1 MAQIERE
8 PCYIYSMREY
18 QEHSLILEAISL
30 NLGAIAILA
39 RGAKRPDSP
48 LQGLFQPFTPLL
60 LSLQLGQKGDLY
72 YLKDYEYCPGGYHFV
87 IPESFCAFYLNELL
101 HLLYHGKE
109 SDKLLF
115 GHYIATLEAI
125 EHKDNIEH
133 HLRSFELHLLK
144 SLGYAISPLDE
155 QGEPVKADQSYR
167 FCFGIGF
174 VEVDPEFMAQV
185 MRTQSQKT
193 TAAPAPVPQ
202 PETGADNAM
211 LFAKSKIRGP
221 KMAES
226 RPSQAPGQEAW
237 VKRALEQGFSSSV
250 IQRYYEY
257 GADLLGP
264 ILTGAEIQDI
274 VSLECKLPH
283 SAHNAKLL
291 TASVINRLTGG
302 VELNS
307 RKLYREYLHLCKQK
321 QAAAQAPAPT
331 APKAAPAPAPAVA
344 TAATPAPTQVVA
356 PMAPAPQPA
365 ASAVAAPAPSTVPTK
380 PQVTAPVAS
389 AAPEVNPAPV
399 ASLETVEPM
408 VETEQVAGADES
420 QSSQDETVVASP
432 ELETEAISSLET
444 SATTAE
450 SESEA
455 YVEPEA
461 NQAPEASLETSATAT
476 EGESEVPV
484 EPEANP
490 VPVTSLETAEPAVET
505 EQGAGA
511 EVAQENQ
518 DEIVAASPELETEA
532 TSSLETSATAFE
544 GESEGPVETEANPEP
559 EASLETAEPA
569 VEAEQGA
576 DADMAQASQDETVAA
591 SPESETEATSSLET
605 SSTAAEGESEAP
617 AEPEANPAPEASLE
631 TAEPK
636 VEAEQGASAEVAQV
650 SQDEIIEASTDTET
664 KVTPS
669 LESSATTSEGESEAS
684 VEPEANPMP
693 VASLENDS
701 AVEVEQGA
709 GADTA
714 QASQDVPEASLETN
728 ATASNGESEASV
740 EPETNPVP
748 VTSLETAEP
757 MVEVEQVAGAEVAQV
772 SQDEISATA
781 TDGESEASVEPTAKA
796 KKVTKNVKA
805 ASAKGRKT
813 SSSQTTAAKRKSKK
827 TDLATESDPAV
838 PTVAPEE
845 AQAQASEAHA
855 KPKRSTKA
863 KSVKSSKTKTTSK
876 GSKASTKRSARQRAA
891 EPAVKGAD
899 EVAESGEPEPEV
911 AASGP
916 ELEALDD
923 ELLILAPQE
932 IEPEAPVKVK
942 KVKKLTK
949 AQLKAKAKAE
959 AEARIAAEQERM
971 ATSPYDES
979 MLMTLDASLN
989 RRRRKKPAV
998 KQ

>member
-1 MAQIERE
+1 MALIERE

-185 MRTQSQKT
+185 MRSQSQKT
-193 TAAPAPVPQ
+193 TAAPAPMPQ
-202 PETGADNAM
+202 PEPDAENAM

-321 QAAAQAPAPT
+321 QAAAQAQAPAPA
-331 APKAAPAPAPAVA
+331 APGAAPTPAPPVVPAAAPAPS
-344 TAATPAPTQVVA
+344 QVVA

-365 ASAVAAPAPSTVPTK
+365 ASAVAAPAPSTVPTE
-380 PQVTAPVAS
+380 PQMTAPVAS
-389 AAPEVNPAPV
+389 AGPETN
-399 ASLETVEPM
+399 
-408 VETEQVAGADES
+408 
-420 QSSQDETVVASP
+420 
-432 ELETEAISSLET
+432 
-444 SATTAE
+444 SA
-450 SESEA
+450 
-455 YVEPEA
+455 
-461 NQAPEASLETSATAT
+461 
-476 EGESEVPV
+476 
-484 EPEANP
+484 
-490 VPVTSLETAEPAVET
+490 PVTSLEIAEPAVEN
-505 EQGAGA
+505 EQVADA
-511 EVAQENQ
+511 EAVQASQE
-518 DEIVAASPELETEA
+518 EIVAASPEL
-532 TSSLETSATAFE
+532 
-544 GESEGPVETEANPEP
+544 
-559 EASLETAEPA
+559 
-569 VEAEQGA
+569 
-576 DADMAQASQDETVAA
+576 
-591 SPESETEATSSLET
+591 ETEATSSLET

-617 AEPEANPAPEASLE
+617 AEPETTTTLE
-631 TAEPK
+631 
-636 VEAEQGASAEVAQV
+636 
-650 SQDEIIEASTDTET
+650 
-664 KVTPS
+664 
-669 LESSATTSEGESEAS
+669 
-684 VEPEANPMP
+684 
-693 VASLENDS
+693 
-701 AVEVEQGA
+701 
-709 GADTA
+709 
-714 QASQDVPEASLETN
+714 
-728 ATASNGESEASV
+728 
-740 EPETNPVP
+740 
-748 VTSLETAEP
+748 TSLETAEP
-757 MVEVEQVAGAEVAQV
+757 VVEAEQVAGADMAQV
-772 SQDEISATA
+772 SQEVTVEASTDAETDATSSLETNTA
-781 TDGESEASVEPTAKA
+781 ASGVNDAALIEPEASVEPTAKA
-796 KKVTKNVKA
+796 KKGTKGTSV
-805 ASAKGRKT
+805 KGRKSSTAQT
-813 SSSQTTAAKRKSKK
+813 SVAKRKTKPS
-827 TDLATESDPAV
+827 DLAAESDPAV
-838 PTVAPEE
+838 ITEQSEEVQAEESSESTKAP
-845 AQAQASEAHA
+845 A

-863 KSVKSSKTKTTSK
+863 KSGKGAKSTSAKGTKAKTS
-876 GSKASTKRSARQRAA
+876 SKRSARQRAA
-891 EPAVKGAD
+891 EAD
-899 EVAESGEPEPEV
+899 VAGTVESSQQDEPEPEV
-911 AASGP
+911 ITQGP
-916 ELEALDD
+916 EIEALDD
-923 ELLILAPQE
+923 ELLVLAPQV
-932 IEPEAPVKVK
+932 IEPEVPANPVKAK
-942 KVKKLTK
+942 KVKKLTR

-959 AEARIAAEQERM
+959 AEALALAEQERM

-979 MLMTLDASLN
+979 MLMTLDASLTK
-989 RRRRKKPAV
+989 RRRKKPAA

>member
-1 MAQIERE
+1 MALIERE

-185 MRTQSQKT
+185 MRSQSQKT
-193 TAAPAPVPQ
+193 TAAPAPMPQ
-202 PETGADNAM
+202 PEPDAENAM

-274 VSLECKLPH
+274 VSLECKLPR

-321 QAAAQAPAPT
+321 QAAAQAQAPAPA
-331 APKAAPAPAPAVA
+331 APGAAPTPAPPVVPAAAPAPS
-344 TAATPAPTQVVA
+344 QVVA

-365 ASAVAAPAPSTVPTK
+365 ASAVAAPAPSTVPTE
-380 PQVTAPVAS
+380 PQMTAPVAS
-389 AAPEVNPAPV
+389 AGPETN
-399 ASLETVEPM
+399 
-408 VETEQVAGADES
+408 
-420 QSSQDETVVASP
+420 
-432 ELETEAISSLET
+432 
-444 SATTAE
+444 SA
-450 SESEA
+450 
-455 YVEPEA
+455 
-461 NQAPEASLETSATAT
+461 
-476 EGESEVPV
+476 
-484 EPEANP
+484 
-490 VPVTSLETAEPAVET
+490 PVTSLEIAEPAVEN
-505 EQGAGA
+505 EQVADA
-511 EVAQENQ
+511 EAVQASQE
-518 DEIVAASPELETEA
+518 EIVAASPEL
-532 TSSLETSATAFE
+532 
-544 GESEGPVETEANPEP
+544 
-559 EASLETAEPA
+559 
-569 VEAEQGA
+569 
-576 DADMAQASQDETVAA
+576 
-591 SPESETEATSSLET
+591 ETEATSSLET

-617 AEPEANPAPEASLE
+617 AEPETTTTLE
-631 TAEPK
+631 
-636 VEAEQGASAEVAQV
+636 
-650 SQDEIIEASTDTET
+650 
-664 KVTPS
+664 
-669 LESSATTSEGESEAS
+669 
-684 VEPEANPMP
+684 
-693 VASLENDS
+693 
-701 AVEVEQGA
+701 
-709 GADTA
+709 
-714 QASQDVPEASLETN
+714 
-728 ATASNGESEASV
+728 
-740 EPETNPVP
+740 
-748 VTSLETAEP
+748 TSLETAEP
-757 MVEVEQVAGAEVAQV
+757 VVEAEQVAGADMAQV
-772 SQDEISATA
+772 SQEVTVEASTDAETDATSSLETNTA
-781 TDGESEASVEPTAKA
+781 ASGVNDAALIEPEASVEPTAKA
-796 KKVTKNVKA
+796 KKGTKGTSV
-805 ASAKGRKT
+805 KGRKSSTAQT
-813 SSSQTTAAKRKSKK
+813 SVAKRKTKPS
-827 TDLATESDPAV
+827 DLAAESDPAV
-838 PTVAPEE
+838 ITEQSEEVQAEESSESTKAP
-845 AQAQASEAHA
+845 A

-863 KSVKSSKTKTTSK
+863 KSGKGAKSTSAKGTKAKTS
-876 GSKASTKRSARQRAA
+876 SKRSARQRAA
-891 EPAVKGAD
+891 EAD
-899 EVAESGEPEPEV
+899 VAGTVESSQQDEPEPEV
-911 AASGP
+911 ITQGP
-916 ELEALDD
+916 EIEALDD
-923 ELLILAPQE
+923 ELLVLAPQV
-932 IEPEAPVKVK
+932 IEPEVPATPVKTAK
-942 KVKKLTK
+942 KVKKLTR

-959 AEARIAAEQERM
+959 AEALALAEQERM

-979 MLMTLDASLN
+979 MLMTLDASLTK
-989 RRRRKKPAV
+989 RRRKKPAA

>member
-1 MAQIERE
+1 MALIERE

-193 TAAPAPVPQ
+193 TATPAPVPQ

-237 VKRALEQGFSSSV
+237 VKRALEQGFASSV

-461 NQAPEASLETSATAT
+461 NQAPEASLETSATTA
-476 EGESEVPV
+476 ESESEVPV

-490 VPVTSLETAEPAVET
+490 VPVTSLENDSAVEV

-511 EVAQENQ
+511 DESQSSQ
-518 DEIVAASPELETEA
+518 DETVVASPELETEA
-532 TSSLETSATAFE
+532 TSSLET
-544 GESEGPVETEANPEP
+544 
-559 EASLETAEPA
+559 
-569 VEAEQGA
+569 
-576 DADMAQASQDETVAA
+576 
-591 SPESETEATSSLET
+591 
-605 SSTAAEGESEAP
+605 
-617 AEPEANPAPEASLE
+617 
-631 TAEPK
+631 
-636 VEAEQGASAEVAQV
+636 
-650 SQDEIIEASTDTET
+650 
-664 KVTPS
+664 
-669 LESSATTSEGESEAS
+669 SATTSEGESEAS

-701 AVEVEQGA
+701 AFEVEQGA

-714 QASQDVPEASLETN
+714 QASQDLPEASLESN
-728 ATASNGESEASV
+728 ATASNGESEAYV
-740 EPETNPVP
+740 EPEANPVP

-845 AQAQASEAHA
+845 AQAQASEAPA

-876 GSKASTKRSARQRAA
+876 GTKASTKRSARQRAA

-932 IEPEAPVKVK
+932 IEPESPVKVQ

>member
-72 YLKDYEYCPGGYHFV
+72 YLKDYEYCPGGYHFA

-185 MRTQSQKT
+185 MRSQSQKS

-202 PETGADNAM
+202 PEPDAENAM

-237 VKRALEQGFSSSV
+237 VKRALEQGFASSV

-365 ASAVAAPAPSTVPTK
+365 ASAVAASAPSTVPTK

-432 ELETEAISSLET
+432 ELETESISSLET

-484 EPEANP
+484 EPEANQAPEASLETSATATEGESEVPVEPEANP
-490 VPVTSLETAEPAVET
+490 VPVTSLETAELTVET

-511 EVAQENQ
+511 DESQSSQ
-518 DEIVAASPELETEA
+518 DETVVASPELETEA
-532 TSSLETSATAFE
+532 TSSLET
-544 GESEGPVETEANPEP
+544 
-559 EASLETAEPA
+559 
-569 VEAEQGA
+569 
-576 DADMAQASQDETVAA
+576 
-591 SPESETEATSSLET
+591 
-605 SSTAAEGESEAP
+605 
-617 AEPEANPAPEASLE
+617 
-631 TAEPK
+631 
-636 VEAEQGASAEVAQV
+636 
-650 SQDEIIEASTDTET
+650 
-664 KVTPS
+664 
-669 LESSATTSEGESEAS
+669 SATTSEGESEAS

-781 TDGESEASVEPTAKA
+781 TDDESEASVEPTAKA

-863 KSVKSSKTKTTSK
+863 KSAKSSKTKTTSK
-876 GSKASTKRSARQRAA
+876 GTKASTKRSARQRAA

>member
-1 MAQIERE
+1 MALIERE

-185 MRTQSQKT
+185 MRSQSQKT

-202 PETGADNAM
+202 PEPDAENAM

-226 RPSQAPGQEAW
+226 RPSQAPGQDAW
-237 VKRALEQGFSSSV
+237 VKRALEQGFASSV

-302 VELNS
+302 VEINS

-321 QAAAQAPAPT
+321 QAAAQAPAP
-331 APKAAPAPAPAVA
+331 APAAPGAAPAPAPAVA
-344 TAATPAPTQVVA
+344 PTAAPAPTQVVA
-356 PMAPAPQPA
+356 PMASAPQLA
-365 ASAVAAPAPSTVPTK
+365 ASAVAAPVPSSVPTE
-380 PQVTAPVAS
+380 PQVTAPVA
-389 AAPEVNPAPV
+389 PA
-399 ASLETVEPM
+399 
-408 VETEQVAGADES
+408 
-420 QSSQDETVVASP
+420 
-432 ELETEAISSLET
+432 
-444 SATTAE
+444 
-450 SESEA
+450 
-455 YVEPEA
+455 EPET
-461 NQAPEASLETSATAT
+461 NSAPEASLE
-476 EGESEVPV
+476 P
-484 EPEANP
+484 
-490 VPVTSLETAEPAVET
+490 AEPTVEA
-505 EQGAGA
+505 EQVAGA
-511 EVAQENQ
+511 EAAQAGQ
-518 DEIVAASPELETEA
+518 DETEA
-532 TSSLETSATAFE
+532 TSSLETSATASE
-544 GESEGPVETEANPEP
+544 GEGEAPVELETTPTLET
-559 EASLETAEPA
+559 SLKTAEPV
-569 VEAEQGA
+569 VEAEQVAG
-576 DADMAQASQDETVAA
+576 ADMAQVSQEVTVAA
-591 SPESETEATSSLET
+591 SPELETESTSSLET
-605 SSTAAEGESEAP
+605 STTASKGEGEAP
-617 AEPEANPAPEASLE
+617 AELEATPA
-631 TAEPK
+631 
-636 VEAEQGASAEVAQV
+636 
-650 SQDEIIEASTDTET
+650 
-664 KVTPS
+664 
-669 LESSATTSEGESEAS
+669 
-684 VEPEANPMP
+684 P
-693 VASLENDS
+693 VASLET
-701 AVEVEQGA
+701 VETEVKA
-709 GADTA
+709 
-714 QASQDVPEASLETN
+714 
-728 ATASNGESEASV
+728 
-740 EPETNPVP
+740 EPETASTN
-748 VTSLETAEP
+748 
-757 MVEVEQVAGAEVAQV
+757 VENSEESASKV
-772 SQDEISATA
+772 S
-781 TDGESEASVEPTAKA
+781 
-796 KKVTKNVKA
+796 KKTKSSKA

-813 SSSQTTAAKRKSKK
+813 SSAQATSAKRKTKA
-827 TDLATESDPAV
+827 DLAAESDPDV
-838 PTVAPEE
+838 TTVAPKE
-845 AQAQASEAHA
+845 ALTAEGIESTDADGKAAEPEVPA
-855 KPKRSTKA
+855 KPKRLTKA
-863 KSVKSSKTKTTSK
+863 KSGKGTKSTSAKGTKAKTS
-876 GSKASTKRSARQRAA
+876 SKRSARQRAA
-891 EPAVKGAD
+891 VAD
-899 EVAESGEPEPEV
+899 IAGTVESSQQEEPEPEV
-911 AASGP
+911 ITQGP
-916 ELEALDD
+916 EIEALDD
-923 ELLILAPQE
+923 ELLVLAPQV
-932 IEPEAPVKVK
+932 IEPEVSPTPVKVK

-949 AQLKAKAKAE
+949 SQLKAKAKAE
-959 AEARIAAEQERM
+959 AEARALAEQERM

-989 RRRRKKPAV
+989 RRRRKKPLA
-998 KQ
+998 Q

>member
-1 MAQIERE
+1 MALIERE

-185 MRTQSQKT
+185 MRSQSQKT

-202 PETGADNAM
+202 PEPDAENAM

-321 QAAAQAPAPT
+321 QAAAQAPAPAPAAPT
-331 APKAAPAPAPAVA
+331 APGVAPAPAPAVA
-344 TAATPAPTQVVA
+344 PAAASASTQVVA
-356 PMAPAPQPA
+356 PMASAPQLA
-365 ASAVAAPAPSTVPTK
+365 ASAVAAPVPSSVPTE
-380 PQVTAPVAS
+380 PQVTAPVA
-389 AAPEVNPAPV
+389 PA
-399 ASLETVEPM
+399 
-408 VETEQVAGADES
+408 
-420 QSSQDETVVASP
+420 
-432 ELETEAISSLET
+432 
-444 SATTAE
+444 
-450 SESEA
+450 
-455 YVEPEA
+455 EPET
-461 NQAPEASLETSATAT
+461 NSAPEASLE
-476 EGESEVPV
+476 P
-484 EPEANP
+484 
-490 VPVTSLETAEPAVET
+490 AEPTVEA
-505 EQGAGA
+505 EQVAGA
-511 EVAQENQ
+511 EAAQAGQ
-518 DEIVAASPELETEA
+518 DETEA
-532 TSSLETSATAFE
+532 TSSLETSATASE
-544 GESEGPVETEANPEP
+544 GEGEAPVELETTPTLET
-559 EASLETAEPA
+559 SLKTAEPV
-569 VEAEQGA
+569 VEAEQVAG
-576 DADMAQASQDETVAA
+576 ADMAQVSQEVTVAA
-591 SPESETEATSSLET
+591 SPELETESTSSLETESTSSLET
-605 SSTAAEGESEAP
+605 STTASKGEGEAP
-617 AEPEANPAPEASLE
+617 AELEATPA
-631 TAEPK
+631 
-636 VEAEQGASAEVAQV
+636 
-650 SQDEIIEASTDTET
+650 
-664 KVTPS
+664 
-669 LESSATTSEGESEAS
+669 
-684 VEPEANPMP
+684 P
-693 VASLENDS
+693 VASLET
-701 AVEVEQGA
+701 VETEVKA
-709 GADTA
+709 
-714 QASQDVPEASLETN
+714 
-728 ATASNGESEASV
+728 
-740 EPETNPVP
+740 EPETASTN
-748 VTSLETAEP
+748 
-757 MVEVEQVAGAEVAQV
+757 VENSEESASKV
-772 SQDEISATA
+772 S
-781 TDGESEASVEPTAKA
+781 
-796 KKVTKNVKA
+796 KKTKSSKA

-813 SSSQTTAAKRKSKK
+813 SSAQATSAKRKTKA
-827 TDLATESDPAV
+827 DLAAESDPDV
-838 PTVAPEE
+838 TTVAPKE
-845 AQAQASEAHA
+845 ALTAEGIESTDADGKAAEPEVPA
-855 KPKRSTKA
+855 KPKRLTKA
-863 KSVKSSKTKTTSK
+863 KSGKGAKSTSAKGTKAKTS
-876 GSKASTKRSARQRAA
+876 SKRSARQRAA
-891 EPAVKGAD
+891 ESAVKGVD

-911 AASGP
+911 AAAGP

-923 ELLILAPQE
+923 ELLVLAPQM
-932 IEPEAPVKVK
+932 IEPEVAANPVKAK
-942 KVKKLTK
+942 KVKKLTR

-959 AEARIAAEQERM
+959 AEARVAAEQERM

-979 MLMTLDASLN
+979 MLMMLDASLTK
-989 RRRRKKPAV
+989 RRRKKPS
-998 KQ
+998 K

>member
-1 MAQIERE
+1 MALIERE

-185 MRTQSQKT
+185 MRSQSQKS

-202 PETGADNAM
+202 PEPDAENAM

-321 QAAAQAPAPT
+321 QAAAQA
-331 APKAAPAPAPAVA
+331 AAPAPAAPVAAPVPAPVVAPA
-344 TAATPAPTQVVA
+344 TAPAPTQVVA

-365 ASAVAAPAPSTVPTK
+365 ASAVAAPTPSTVPTE

-389 AAPEVNPAPV
+389 AGPETNP
-399 ASLETVEPM
+399 
-408 VETEQVAGADES
+408 
-420 QSSQDETVVASP
+420 
-432 ELETEAISSLET
+432 
-444 SATTAE
+444 
-450 SESEA
+450 
-455 YVEPEA
+455 EPE
-461 NQAPEASLETSATAT
+461 
-476 EGESEVPV
+476 
-484 EPEANP
+484 
-490 VPVTSLETAEPAVET
+490 TSLETAEPTVED

-511 EVAQENQ
+511 DMAQAGH
-518 DEIVAASPELETEA
+518 DETEVS
-532 TSSLETSATAFE
+532 SSLEISATAFE
-544 GESEGPVETEANPEP
+544 VESEGPVETEANPEP

-569 VEAEQGA
+569 VEDEQVAGAEAAQAGQDETEVSSFLETSATAFEGESEDPAEPEANPAPVASLETAGPAVEDEQFA
-576 DADMAQASQDETVAA
+576 DADMAQASQDESVEASTVA
-591 SPESETEATSSLET
+591 ETEATSSLET
-605 SSTAAEGESEAP
+605 NTAASEVNDA
-617 AEPEANPAPEASLE
+617 ALIEPEA
-631 TAEPK
+631 
-636 VEAEQGASAEVAQV
+636 SA
-650 SQDEIIEASTDTET
+650 
-664 KVTPS
+664 
-669 LESSATTSEGESEAS
+669 
-684 VEPEANPMP
+684 
-693 VASLENDS
+693 
-701 AVEVEQGA
+701 
-709 GADTA
+709 
-714 QASQDVPEASLETN
+714 
-728 ATASNGESEASV
+728 
-740 EPETNPVP
+740 
-748 VTSLETAEP
+748 
-757 MVEVEQVAGAEVAQV
+757 
-772 SQDEISATA
+772 
-781 TDGESEASVEPTAKA
+781 EPTAKVS
-796 KKVTKNVKA
+796 KKTKSAKA

-813 SSSQTTAAKRKSKK
+813 SSVQTTATKRKSKK
-827 TDLATESDPAV
+827 TDLATESEPAV
-838 PTVAPEE
+838 TTMALEE
-845 AQAQASEAHA
+845 SEAPA

-863 KSVKSSKTKTTSK
+863 KSGKGAKSTSAKGTKAKTS
-876 GSKASTKRSARQRAA
+876 SKRSARQRAA
-891 EPAVKGAD
+891 EAD
-899 EVAESGEPEPEV
+899 AAGTVESSQQDEPEPEV
-911 AASGP
+911 ITQGS
-916 ELEALDD
+916 EIEALDD
-923 ELLILAPQE
+923 ELLVLAPQV
-932 IEPEAPVKVK
+932 IEPEVSANPVKAK

-959 AEARIAAEQERM
+959 AEARVAAEQERM

-979 MLMTLDASLN
+979 MLMMLDASLTK
-989 RRRRKKPAV
+989 RRRKKPS
-998 KQ
+998 K

>member
-1 MAQIERE
+1 MALIERE

-185 MRTQSQKT
+185 MRSQSQKT
-193 TAAPAPVPQ
+193 TAAPAPMPQ
-202 PETGADNAM
+202 PEPDAENAM

-226 RPSQAPGQEAW
+226 RPSQAPGQDAW

-321 QAAAQAPAPT
+321 QAAAQAQAPAPA
-331 APKAAPAPAPAVA
+331 APGAAPTPAPPVVPAAAPAPS
-344 TAATPAPTQVVA
+344 QVVA

-365 ASAVAAPAPSTVPTK
+365 ASAVAAPAPSTVPTE
-380 PQVTAPVAS
+380 PQVTAPVAP
-389 AAPEVNPAPV
+389 AGPETNPEPET
-399 ASLETVEPM
+399 SLETGEPKVES
-408 VETEQVAGADES
+408 EQVAGADMA
-420 QSSQDETVVASP
+420 QASQDES
-432 ELETEAISSLET
+432 
-444 SATTAE
+444 
-450 SESEA
+450 
-455 YVEPEA
+455 
-461 NQAPEASLETSATAT
+461 
-476 EGESEVPV
+476 
-484 EPEANP
+484 
-490 VPVTSLETAEPAVET
+490 
-505 EQGAGA
+505 
-511 EVAQENQ
+511 
-518 DEIVAASPELETEA
+518 VAASPELETEA

-544 GESEGPVETEANPEP
+544 GESEGPVETEANPAS

-569 VEAEQGA
+569 VEAEQVAGVEA
-576 DADMAQASQDETVAA
+576 TQVSQDESVEA
-591 SPESETEATSSLET
+591 STDAETEATSSLET

-617 AEPEANPAPEASLE
+617 AEPETTPTLE
-631 TAEPK
+631 
-636 VEAEQGASAEVAQV
+636 
-650 SQDEIIEASTDTET
+650 
-664 KVTPS
+664 
-669 LESSATTSEGESEAS
+669 
-684 VEPEANPMP
+684 
-693 VASLENDS
+693 
-701 AVEVEQGA
+701 
-709 GADTA
+709 
-714 QASQDVPEASLETN
+714 
-728 ATASNGESEASV
+728 
-740 EPETNPVP
+740 
-748 VTSLETAEP
+748 TSLETAEP
-757 MVEVEQVAGAEVAQV
+757 VVEAEQVAGADMAQV
-772 SQDEISATA
+772 SQEVTV
-781 TDGESEASVEPTAKA
+781 EASTDAETEATSSLETNTAVSGVNDAALIEPEASAEPTAKA
-796 KKVTKNVKA
+796 KKGAKSAKGT
-805 ASAKGRKT
+805 SAKGRKSSTAQT
-813 SSSQTTAAKRKSKK
+813 SVAKRKSK
-827 TDLATESDPAV
+827 TPDLNVEPELADSKDAS
-838 PTVAPEE
+838 EE
-845 AQAQASEAHA
+845 AQALTADVSESSEAPA

-863 KSVKSSKTKTTSK
+863 KSGKSAKAKSTSAK
-876 GSKASTKRSARQRAA
+876 GTKASSKRSARQRTA
-891 EPAVKGAD
+891 EA
-899 EVAESGEPEPEV
+899 EVAGTVESSQQDEPEPEV
-911 AASGP
+911 ASSGP
-916 ELEALDD
+916 KHEALDD
-923 ELLILAPQE
+923 EFLVLAPQV
-932 IEPEAPVKVK
+932 IEPEVPATPVKTAK
-942 KVKKLTK
+942 KVKKLTR

-959 AEARIAAEQERM
+959 AEALALAEQERM

-979 MLMTLDASLN
+979 MLMTLDASLTK
-989 RRRRKKPAV
+989 RRRKKPAA

>member
-1 MAQIERE
+1 MALIERE

-185 MRTQSQKT
+185 MRSQSQKT

-202 PETGADNAM
+202 PEQDAENAM

-321 QAAAQAPAPT
+321 QAAAQAQAPAPA
-331 APKAAPAPAPAVA
+331 APGAAPTPAPPVVPAAAPAPS
-344 TAATPAPTQVVA
+344 QVVA

-365 ASAVAAPAPSTVPTK
+365 ASAVAAPAPSTVPTE
-380 PQVTAPVAS
+380 PQMTAPVAS
-389 AAPEVNPAPV
+389 AGPETN
-399 ASLETVEPM
+399 
-408 VETEQVAGADES
+408 
-420 QSSQDETVVASP
+420 
-432 ELETEAISSLET
+432 
-444 SATTAE
+444 SA
-450 SESEA
+450 
-455 YVEPEA
+455 
-461 NQAPEASLETSATAT
+461 
-476 EGESEVPV
+476 
-484 EPEANP
+484 
-490 VPVTSLETAEPAVET
+490 PVTSLEIAEPAVEN
-505 EQGAGA
+505 EQVADA
-511 EVAQENQ
+511 EAVQASQE
-518 DEIVAASPELETEA
+518 EIVAASPEL
-532 TSSLETSATAFE
+532 
-544 GESEGPVETEANPEP
+544 
-559 EASLETAEPA
+559 
-569 VEAEQGA
+569 
-576 DADMAQASQDETVAA
+576 
-591 SPESETEATSSLET
+591 ETEATSSLET

-617 AEPEANPAPEASLE
+617 AEPEANPAPVASLE
-631 TAEPK
+631 TAEPA
-636 VEAEQGASAEVAQV
+636 VEAEQVAGAEFAQE
-650 SQDEIIEASTDTET
+650 SQDETVAASPELETEATS
-664 KVTPS
+664 S
-669 LESSATTSEGESEAS
+669 LETSSTAAKGESEA
-684 VEPEANPMP
+684 PA
-693 VASLENDS
+693 
-701 AVEVEQGA
+701 
-709 GADTA
+709 
-714 QASQDVPEASLETN
+714 
-728 ATASNGESEASV
+728 
-740 EPETNPVP
+740 EPETTPTLE
-748 VTSLETAEP
+748 TSLETAEP
-757 MVEVEQVAGAEVAQV
+757 VVEAEQVAGADMAQV
-772 SQDEISATA
+772 SQEVTV
-781 TDGESEASVEPTAKA
+781 EASTDAETEATSSLETNTAASGVNDAALIEPEASAEPTAKA
-796 KKVTKNVKA
+796 KKGAKSAKGT
-805 ASAKGRKT
+805 SAKGRKSSTAQT
-813 SSSQTTAAKRKSKK
+813 SVAKRKSKPS
-827 TDLATESDPAV
+827 DLTAESDPAV
-838 PTVAPEE
+838 ITAESEE
-845 AQAQASEAHA
+845 VQASESTKAPA

-863 KSVKSSKTKTTSK
+863 KSGKSAKAKSTSAK
-876 GSKASTKRSARQRAA
+876 GTKASSKRSARQRAA
-891 EPAVKGAD
+891 EA
-899 EVAESGEPEPEV
+899 EVAGTVESSQQDEPEPEV
-911 AASGP
+911 ITQGP
-916 ELEALDD
+916 EIEALDD
-923 ELLILAPQE
+923 ELLVLAPQV
-932 IEPEAPVKVK
+932 IEPEVPATPVKTAK
-942 KVKKLTK
+942 KVKKLTR

-959 AEARIAAEQERM
+959 AEALALAEQERM

-979 MLMTLDASLN
+979 MLMTLDASLTK
-989 RRRRKKPAV
+989 RRRKKPAA

>member
-1 MAQIERE
+1 MALIERE

-185 MRTQSQKT
+185 MRSQSQKT
-193 TAAPAPVPQ
+193 TAAPAPMPQ
-202 PETGADNAM
+202 PEPDAENAM

-321 QAAAQAPAPT
+321 QAAAQAPTPAPA
-331 APKAAPAPAPAVA
+331 APGAAPAPAPAVA
-344 TAATPAPTQVVA
+344 PAAAPAPTQVVA

-365 ASAVAAPAPSTVPTK
+365 ASAVAAPVPSSVPTE
-380 PQVTAPVAS
+380 PQVTAPVA
-389 AAPEVNPAPV
+389 PA
-399 ASLETVEPM
+399 
-408 VETEQVAGADES
+408 
-420 QSSQDETVVASP
+420 
-432 ELETEAISSLET
+432 
-444 SATTAE
+444 
-450 SESEA
+450 
-455 YVEPEA
+455 EPET
-461 NQAPEASLETSATAT
+461 NSAPEASLE
-476 EGESEVPV
+476 P
-484 EPEANP
+484 
-490 VPVTSLETAEPAVET
+490 AEPTVEA
-505 EQGAGA
+505 EQVAGA
-511 EVAQENQ
+511 EAAQAGQ
-518 DEIVAASPELETEA
+518 DETEA
-532 TSSLETSATAFE
+532 TSSLETSATASE
-544 GESEGPVETEANPEP
+544 GEGEAPVE
-559 EASLETAEPA
+559 LETAPTLETSLKTAEPV
-569 VEAEQGA
+569 VEAEQVAG
-576 DADMAQASQDETVAA
+576 ADMAQVSQEVTVAA
-591 SPESETEATSSLET
+591 SPELETESTSSLET
-605 SSTAAEGESEAP
+605 STTASKGEGEAP
-617 AEPEANPAPEASLE
+617 AELEATPA
-631 TAEPK
+631 
-636 VEAEQGASAEVAQV
+636 
-650 SQDEIIEASTDTET
+650 
-664 KVTPS
+664 
-669 LESSATTSEGESEAS
+669 
-684 VEPEANPMP
+684 P
-693 VASLENDS
+693 VASLET
-701 AVEVEQGA
+701 VETEVKA
-709 GADTA
+709 
-714 QASQDVPEASLETN
+714 
-728 ATASNGESEASV
+728 
-740 EPETNPVP
+740 EPETASTN
-748 VTSLETAEP
+748 
-757 MVEVEQVAGAEVAQV
+757 VENSEESASKV
-772 SQDEISATA
+772 S
-781 TDGESEASVEPTAKA
+781 
-796 KKVTKNVKA
+796 KKTKSSKA
-805 ASAKGRKT
+805 ASAKGRKSSTAQT
-813 SSSQTTAAKRKSKK
+813 SVAKRKSK
-827 TDLATESDPAV
+827 TPDLNVEPELADSKDAS
-838 PTVAPEE
+838 EE
-845 AQAQASEAHA
+845 AQALTADVSESSEAPA

-863 KSVKSSKTKTTSK
+863 KSGKGAKSTSAKGTKAKTS
-876 GSKASTKRSARQRAA
+876 SKRSARQRAA
-891 EPAVKGAD
+891 ESAVKGVD

-911 AASGP
+911 AAAGP

-923 ELLILAPQE
+923 ELLVLAPQM
-932 IEPEAPVKVK
+932 IEPEVAANPVKAK

-959 AEARIAAEQERM
+959 AEARVAAEQERM

-979 MLMTLDASLN
+979 MLMMLDASLTK
-989 RRRRKKPAV
+989 RRRKKPS
-998 KQ
+998 K

>member
-1 MAQIERE
+1 MALIERE

-185 MRTQSQKT
+185 MRSQSQKT

-202 PETGADNAM
+202 PESGAESAM

-274 VSLECKLPH
+274 VSLECKLPR

-321 QAAAQAPAPT
+321 QAAAQAQAPAP
-331 APKAAPAPAPAVA
+331 AAPVAAPVPAPAVA
-344 TAATPAPTQVVA
+344 LAAAPAPTQVVA
-356 PMAPAPQPA
+356 PMASAPQPA
-365 ASAVAAPAPSTVPTK
+365 VRAVAAPAPSTVPTE

-389 AAPEVNPAPV
+389 AGPETNSAPV
-399 ASLETVEPM
+399 TSLETGEPKVES
-408 VETEQVAGADES
+408 EQVAGADMA
-420 QSSQDETVVASP
+420 QASQDES
-432 ELETEAISSLET
+432 
-444 SATTAE
+444 
-450 SESEA
+450 
-455 YVEPEA
+455 
-461 NQAPEASLETSATAT
+461 
-476 EGESEVPV
+476 
-484 EPEANP
+484 
-490 VPVTSLETAEPAVET
+490 
-505 EQGAGA
+505 
-511 EVAQENQ
+511 
-518 DEIVAASPELETEA
+518 VAASPELETEA
-532 TSSLETSATAFE
+532 TSSLETSAIASE
-544 GESEGPVETEANPEP
+544 GESEAPAEPEANPAP
-559 EASLETAEPA
+559 VASLETGDHTAGA
-569 VEAEQGA
+569 KQGA
-576 DADMAQASQDETVAA
+576 GAEFAQESQDETVAA
-591 SPESETEATSSLET
+591 SPELETEATSSLET

-617 AEPEANPAPEASLE
+617 AEPETTTTLE
-631 TAEPK
+631 
-636 VEAEQGASAEVAQV
+636 
-650 SQDEIIEASTDTET
+650 
-664 KVTPS
+664 
-669 LESSATTSEGESEAS
+669 
-684 VEPEANPMP
+684 
-693 VASLENDS
+693 
-701 AVEVEQGA
+701 
-709 GADTA
+709 
-714 QASQDVPEASLETN
+714 
-728 ATASNGESEASV
+728 
-740 EPETNPVP
+740 
-748 VTSLETAEP
+748 TSLETAEP
-757 MVEVEQVAGAEVAQV
+757 VVEAEQVAGADMAQV
-772 SQDEISATA
+772 SQEVTVEASTDAETDATSSLETNTA
-781 TDGESEASVEPTAKA
+781 ASGVNDAALIEPEASVEPTAKA
-796 KKVTKNVKA
+796 KKGAKSAKGT
-805 ASAKGRKT
+805 SAKGRKSSTAQT
-813 SSSQTTAAKRKSKK
+813 SVAKRKSK
-827 TDLATESDPAV
+827 TPDLNVEPELADSKDAS
-838 PTVAPEE
+838 EE
-845 AQAQASEAHA
+845 AQALTADVSESSETPA

-863 KSVKSSKTKTTSK
+863 KSGKSAKAKSTSAK
-876 GSKASTKRSARQRAA
+876 GTKASSKRSARQRTA
-891 EPAVKGAD
+891 EA
-899 EVAESGEPEPEV
+899 EVAGTVESSQQDEPEPEV
-911 AASGP
+911 ASSGP
-916 ELEALDD
+916 KHEALDD
-923 ELLILAPQE
+923 EFLVLAPQV
-932 IEPEAPVKVK
+932 IEPEVPATPVKTAK
-942 KVKKLTK
+942 KVKKLTR

-959 AEARIAAEQERM
+959 AEALALAEQERM

-979 MLMTLDASLN
+979 MLMTLDASLTK
-989 RRRRKKPAV
+989 RRRKKPAA

>member
-1 MAQIERE
+1 MALIERE

-185 MRTQSQKT
+185 MRSQSQKT
-193 TAAPAPVPQ
+193 TAAPAPMPQ
-202 PETGADNAM
+202 PEPDAENAM

-226 RPSQAPGQEAW
+226 RPSQAPGQDAW

-321 QAAAQAPAPT
+321 QAAVQ
-331 APKAAPAPAPAVA
+331 APAPAPAAPVA
-344 TAATPAPTQVVA
+344 APVPAPAVALAAAPAPTQVVA
-356 PMAPAPQPA
+356 PMASAPQPA
-365 ASAVAAPAPSTVPTK
+365 VRAVAAPAPSTVPTE

-389 AAPEVNPAPV
+389 A
-399 ASLETVEPM
+399 
-408 VETEQVAGADES
+408 
-420 QSSQDETVVASP
+420 
-432 ELETEAISSLET
+432 
-444 SATTAE
+444 
-450 SESEA
+450 
-455 YVEPEA
+455 EPET
-461 NQAPEASLETSATAT
+461 NSAPEASLETG
-476 EGESEVPV
+476 EPKVESEQV
-484 EPEANP
+484 
-490 VPVTSLETAEPAVET
+490 
-505 EQGAGA
+505 AGA
-511 EVAQENQ
+511 DMAQASQ
-518 DEIVAASPELETEA
+518 DESVAASPELETEA
-532 TSSLETSATAFE
+532 TSSLETSAIASE
-544 GESEGPVETEANPEP
+544 GEVEAPAEPEANPAP
-559 EASLETAEPA
+559 
-569 VEAEQGA
+569 
-576 DADMAQASQDETVAA
+576 VA
-591 SPESETEATSSLET
+591 SLET

-617 AEPEANPAPEASLE
+617 AEPETTTTLE
-631 TAEPK
+631 
-636 VEAEQGASAEVAQV
+636 
-650 SQDEIIEASTDTET
+650 
-664 KVTPS
+664 
-669 LESSATTSEGESEAS
+669 
-684 VEPEANPMP
+684 
-693 VASLENDS
+693 
-701 AVEVEQGA
+701 
-709 GADTA
+709 
-714 QASQDVPEASLETN
+714 
-728 ATASNGESEASV
+728 
-740 EPETNPVP
+740 
-748 VTSLETAEP
+748 TSLETAEP
-757 MVEVEQVAGAEVAQV
+757 VVEAEQVAGADMAQV
-772 SQDEISATA
+772 SQEVTVEASTDAETDATSSLETNTA
-781 TDGESEASVEPTAKA
+781 ASGVNDAALIEPEASVEPTAKA
-796 KKVTKNVKA
+796 KKGTKGTSV
-805 ASAKGRKT
+805 KGRKSSTAQT
-813 SSSQTTAAKRKSKK
+813 SVAERKTKPS
-827 TDLATESDPAV
+827 DLAAESDPAV
-838 PTVAPEE
+838 ITEQSEEVQAEESSESTKAP
-845 AQAQASEAHA
+845 A

-863 KSVKSSKTKTTSK
+863 KSGKGAKSTSAKGTKAKTS
-876 GSKASTKRSARQRAA
+876 SKRSARQRAA
-891 EPAVKGAD
+891 EAD
-899 EVAESGEPEPEV
+899 VAGTVESSQQDEPEPEV
-911 AASGP
+911 ITQGP
-916 ELEALDD
+916 EIEALDD
-923 ELLILAPQE
+923 ELLVLAPQV
-932 IEPEAPVKVK
+932 IEPEVPATPVKTAK
-942 KVKKLTK
+942 KVKKLTR

-959 AEARIAAEQERM
+959 AEALALAEQERM

-979 MLMTLDASLN
+979 MLMTLDASLTK
-989 RRRRKKPAV
+989 RRRKKPAA

>member
-1 MAQIERE
+1 MALIERE

-155 QGEPVKADQSYR
+155 QGDPVKADQSYR

-185 MRTQSQKT
+185 MRSQSQKT

-202 PETGADNAM
+202 PEPDAENAM

-226 RPSQAPGQEAW
+226 RPSQAPGQDAW
-237 VKRALEQGFSSSV
+237 VKRALEQGFASSV

-321 QAAAQAPAPT
+321 QAAAQAPAP
-331 APKAAPAPAPAVA
+331 APAAPGAAPAPAPAVVP
-344 TAATPAPTQVVA
+344 AAAPAPTQVVA
-356 PMAPAPQPA
+356 PMASAPQLA
-365 ASAVAAPAPSTVPTK
+365 ASAVAAPAPSTVPTE
-380 PQVTAPVAS
+380 PQMTAPVAS
-389 AAPEVNPAPV
+389 AGPETN
-399 ASLETVEPM
+399 
-408 VETEQVAGADES
+408 
-420 QSSQDETVVASP
+420 
-432 ELETEAISSLET
+432 
-444 SATTAE
+444 SA
-450 SESEA
+450 
-455 YVEPEA
+455 
-461 NQAPEASLETSATAT
+461 
-476 EGESEVPV
+476 
-484 EPEANP
+484 
-490 VPVTSLETAEPAVET
+490 PVTSLEIAEPAVEN
-505 EQGAGA
+505 EQVADA
-511 EVAQENQ
+511 EAVQASRE
-518 DEIVAASPELETEA
+518 EIVAASPEL
-532 TSSLETSATAFE
+532 
-544 GESEGPVETEANPEP
+544 
-559 EASLETAEPA
+559 
-569 VEAEQGA
+569 
-576 DADMAQASQDETVAA
+576 
-591 SPESETEATSSLET
+591 ETEATSSLET

-617 AEPEANPAPEASLE
+617 AEPEANPAPVASLE
-631 TAEPK
+631 TGDHTAGAK
-636 VEAEQGASAEVAQV
+636 QGAGAEFAQE
-650 SQDEIIEASTDTET
+650 SQDETVAASPELET
-664 KVTPS
+664 KATSS
-669 LESSATTSEGESEAS
+669 LETSSTAAEGESEA
-684 VEPEANPMP
+684 PA
-693 VASLENDS
+693 
-701 AVEVEQGA
+701 
-709 GADTA
+709 
-714 QASQDVPEASLETN
+714 
-728 ATASNGESEASV
+728 
-740 EPETNPVP
+740 EPETTPTLE
-748 VTSLETAEP
+748 TSLETAEP
-757 MVEVEQVAGAEVAQV
+757 VVEAEQVAGADMAQV
-772 SQDEISATA
+772 SQEVTVEASTDAETDATSSLETSATA
-781 TDGESEASVEPTAKA
+781 FEGESEDPAELETNSAPEASLETGEPTVETEQVAGA
-796 KKVTKNVKA
+796 DEAQSSQEETVAASPEPEANQAPEASLETGEPTLEAEQVAYAESAQASQEATVA
-805 ASAKGRKT
+805 ASAEPEANQAPEA
-813 SSSQTTAAKRKSKK
+813 SLETAASVVEVEHVAGAEATQVSQNETIEASTDSEASAELTAKVSKKAKSTKSVKRKSKK
-827 TDLATESDPAV
+827 TDLAEESDQAV
-838 PTVAPEE
+838 TTVALEK
-845 AQAQASEAHA
+845 AQAQASESSEAPA

-863 KSVKSSKTKTTSK
+863 KSGKGTKSTSAKGTKAKTS
-876 GSKASTKRSARQRAA
+876 SKRSARQRAA
-891 EPAVKGAD
+891 EAD
-899 EVAESGEPEPEV
+899 VAGTVESSQQDEPEPEV
-911 AASGP
+911 ITQGP
-916 ELEALDD
+916 EIEALDD
-923 ELLILAPQE
+923 ELLVLAPQV
-932 IEPEAPVKVK
+932 IEPEVPANPVKAK
-942 KVKKLTK
+942 KVKKLTR
-949 AQLKAKAKAE
+949 AQLKAKAKVE
-959 AEARIAAEQERM
+959 AEARVAAEQERM

-979 MLMTLDASLN
+979 MLMMLDASLTK
-989 RRRRKKPAV
+989 RRRKKPS
-998 KQ
+998 K

>member
-1 MAQIERE
+1 MALIERE

-185 MRTQSQKT
+185 MRSQSQKT

-202 PETGADNAM
+202 PEPDAENAM

-226 RPSQAPGQEAW
+226 RSSQAPGQEAW

-331 APKAAPAPAPAVA
+331 PVAPVAAPVPAPAVA
-344 TAATPAPTQVVA
+344 PAAAPAPSQVVA

-365 ASAVAAPAPSTVPTK
+365 ASAVAAPAPSTVPTE
-380 PQVTAPVAS
+380 PQMTAPVAS
-389 AAPEVNPAPV
+389 AGPETN
-399 ASLETVEPM
+399 
-408 VETEQVAGADES
+408 
-420 QSSQDETVVASP
+420 
-432 ELETEAISSLET
+432 
-444 SATTAE
+444 SA
-450 SESEA
+450 
-455 YVEPEA
+455 
-461 NQAPEASLETSATAT
+461 
-476 EGESEVPV
+476 
-484 EPEANP
+484 
-490 VPVTSLETAEPAVET
+490 PVTSLETAEPAVEN
-505 EQGAGA
+505 EQVAGA
-511 EVAQENQ
+511 DMAQASQ
-518 DEIVAASPELETEA
+518 DESVAASPELETETTSSLETSAIASEGEVEAPAEPETASTLETSLETVEPAVEAEQVADAEAVQAGQYETEA
-532 TSSLETSATAFE
+532 TSSLETSATASE
-544 GESEGPVETEANPEP
+544 GEGEAPVKPETTPTLET
-559 EASLETAEPA
+559 SLETAEPV
-569 VEAEQGA
+569 VEAEQVAG
-576 DADMAQASQDETVAA
+576 ADMAQASQDESVEASTVA
-591 SPESETEATSSLET
+591 ETEATSSLET
-605 SSTAAEGESEAP
+605 NTAASEVNDA
-617 AEPEANPAPEASLE
+617 ALIEPEA
-631 TAEPK
+631 
-636 VEAEQGASAEVAQV
+636 SA
-650 SQDEIIEASTDTET
+650 
-664 KVTPS
+664 
-669 LESSATTSEGESEAS
+669 
-684 VEPEANPMP
+684 
-693 VASLENDS
+693 
-701 AVEVEQGA
+701 
-709 GADTA
+709 
-714 QASQDVPEASLETN
+714 
-728 ATASNGESEASV
+728 
-740 EPETNPVP
+740 
-748 VTSLETAEP
+748 
-757 MVEVEQVAGAEVAQV
+757 
-772 SQDEISATA
+772 
-781 TDGESEASVEPTAKA
+781 EPTAKVS
-796 KKVTKNVKA
+796 KKTKSAKA

-813 SSSQTTAAKRKSKK
+813 SSEQTTAAKRKTKPS
-827 TDLATESDPAV
+827 DLTAESDPAV
-838 PTVAPEE
+838 ITAESEE
-845 AQAQASEAHA
+845 VQASESTKAPA

-863 KSVKSSKTKTTSK
+863 KSGKGAKSTSAKVTKAKTS
-876 GSKASTKRSARQRAA
+876 SKRSARQRAA
-891 EPAVKGAD
+891 EAD
-899 EVAESGEPEPEV
+899 AAGTVESSQQDEPEPEV
-911 AASGP
+911 ITQGS
-916 ELEALDD
+916 EIEALDD
-923 ELLILAPQE
+923 ELLVLAPQM
-932 IEPEAPVKVK
+932 IEPEVAANPVKAK

-959 AEARIAAEQERM
+959 AEARVAAEQERM

-979 MLMTLDASLN
+979 MLMMLDASLTK
-989 RRRRKKPAV
+989 RRRKKTS
-998 KQ
+998 K

>member
-1 MAQIERE
+1 MALIERE

-185 MRTQSQKT
+185 MRSQSQKT

-202 PETGADNAM
+202 PEQDAENAM

-321 QAAAQAPAPT
+321 QAAVQ
-331 APKAAPAPAPAVA
+331 APAPAPAAPVA
-344 TAATPAPTQVVA
+344 APVPAPAVALAAAPAPTQVVA
-356 PMAPAPQPA
+356 PMASAPQPA
-365 ASAVAAPAPSTVPTK
+365 VRAVAAPAPSTVPTE

-389 AAPEVNPAPV
+389 A
-399 ASLETVEPM
+399 
-408 VETEQVAGADES
+408 
-420 QSSQDETVVASP
+420 
-432 ELETEAISSLET
+432 
-444 SATTAE
+444 
-450 SESEA
+450 
-455 YVEPEA
+455 EPET
-461 NQAPEASLETSATAT
+461 NSAPEASLETG
-476 EGESEVPV
+476 EPKVESEQV
-484 EPEANP
+484 
-490 VPVTSLETAEPAVET
+490 
-505 EQGAGA
+505 AGA
-511 EVAQENQ
+511 DMAQ
-518 DEIVAASPELETEA
+518 ASQA
-532 TSSLETSATAFE
+532 TSSLETSAIASE
-544 GESEGPVETEANPEP
+544 GEVEAPAEP
-559 EASLETAEPA
+559 ETAPTLETSLETVEPA
-569 VEAEQGA
+569 VEAEQVAG
-576 DADMAQASQDETVAA
+576 ADMAQVSQEVTVEASTDAETD
-591 SPESETEATSSLET
+591 ATSSLET
-605 SSTAAEGESEAP
+605 NTAASGVNDA
-617 AEPEANPAPEASLE
+617 ALIEP
-631 TAEPK
+631 
-636 VEAEQGASAEVAQV
+636 
-650 SQDEIIEASTDTET
+650 
-664 KVTPS
+664 
-669 LESSATTSEGESEAS
+669 
-684 VEPEANPMP
+684 
-693 VASLENDS
+693 
-701 AVEVEQGA
+701 
-709 GADTA
+709 
-714 QASQDVPEASLETN
+714 
-728 ATASNGESEASV
+728 
-740 EPETNPVP
+740 
-748 VTSLETAEP
+748 
-757 MVEVEQVAGAEVAQV
+757 
-772 SQDEISATA
+772 
-781 TDGESEASVEPTAKA
+781 EASVEPTAKA
-796 KKVTKNVKA
+796 KKGTKGTSV
-805 ASAKGRKT
+805 KGRKSSTAQT
-813 SSSQTTAAKRKSKK
+813 SVAKRKTKPS
-827 TDLATESDPAV
+827 DLAAESDPAV
-838 PTVAPEE
+838 ITEQSEEVQAEESSESTKAP
-845 AQAQASEAHA
+845 A

-863 KSVKSSKTKTTSK
+863 KSGKGAKSTSAKGTKAKTS
-876 GSKASTKRSARQRAA
+876 SKRSARQRAA
-891 EPAVKGAD
+891 EAD
-899 EVAESGEPEPEV
+899 VAGTVESSQQDEPEPEV
-911 AASGP
+911 ITQGP
-916 ELEALDD
+916 EIEALDD
-923 ELLILAPQE
+923 ELLVLAPQV
-932 IEPEAPVKVK
+932 IEPEVPATPVKTAK
-942 KVKKLTK
+942 KVKKLTR
-949 AQLKAKAKAE
+949 AQIKAKAKAE
-959 AEARIAAEQERM
+959 AEALALAEQERM

-979 MLMTLDASLN
+979 MLMTLDASLTK
-989 RRRRKKPAV
+989 RRRKKPAA

>member
-72 YLKDYEYCPGGYHFV
+72 YLKDYEYCPGGYHFA

-185 MRTQSQKT
+185 MRSQSQKS

-202 PETGADNAM
+202 PEPDAENAM

-237 VKRALEQGFSSSV
+237 VKRALEQGFASSV

-365 ASAVAAPAPSTVPTK
+365 ASAVAASAPSTVPTK

-432 ELETEAISSLET
+432 ELETESISSLET

-490 VPVTSLETAEPAVET
+490 VPVTSLETAELTVET

-511 EVAQENQ
+511 DESQSSQ
-518 DEIVAASPELETEA
+518 DETVVASPELETEA
-532 TSSLETSATAFE
+532 TSSLET
-544 GESEGPVETEANPEP
+544 
-559 EASLETAEPA
+559 
-569 VEAEQGA
+569 
-576 DADMAQASQDETVAA
+576 
-591 SPESETEATSSLET
+591 
-605 SSTAAEGESEAP
+605 
-617 AEPEANPAPEASLE
+617 
-631 TAEPK
+631 
-636 VEAEQGASAEVAQV
+636 
-650 SQDEIIEASTDTET
+650 
-664 KVTPS
+664 
-669 LESSATTSEGESEAS
+669 SATTSEGESEAS

-781 TDGESEASVEPTAKA
+781 TDDESEASVEPTAKA

-863 KSVKSSKTKTTSK
+863 KSAKSSKTKTTSK
-876 GSKASTKRSARQRAA
+876 GTKASTKRSARQRAA

>member
-1 MAQIERE
+1 MALIERE

-174 VEVDPEFMAQV
+174 VEVDPEFMSQV
-185 MRTQSQKT
+185 MRSQSQKS

-202 PETGADNAM
+202 PEPDAENAM

-237 VKRALEQGFSSSV
+237 VKRALEQGFASSV

-321 QAAAQAPAPT
+321 QAAAQAPAP
-331 APKAAPAPAPAVA
+331 APA
-344 TAATPAPTQVVA
+344 AASAPTQVVA

-432 ELETEAISSLET
+432 ELETEATSSLET
-444 SATTAE
+444 SATT
-450 SESEA
+450 S
-455 YVEPEA
+455 
-461 NQAPEASLETSATAT
+461 
-476 EGESEVPV
+476 
-484 EPEANP
+484 
-490 VPVTSLETAEPAVET
+490 
-505 EQGAGA
+505 
-511 EVAQENQ
+511 
-518 DEIVAASPELETEA
+518 
-532 TSSLETSATAFE
+532 E

-669 LESSATTSEGESEAS
+669 LESSATASEGEAPAELEAT
-684 VEPEANPMP
+684 PAP
-693 VASLENDS
+693 VASLET
-701 AVEVEQGA
+701 VE
-709 GADTA
+709 T
-714 QASQDVPEASLETN
+714 EAS
-728 ATASNGESEASV
+728 A
-740 EPETNPVP
+740 
-748 VTSLETAEP
+748 
-757 MVEVEQVAGAEVAQV
+757 
-772 SQDEISATA
+772 
-781 TDGESEASVEPTAKA
+781 EPTAKA
-796 KKVTKNVKA
+796 KKGTKSSKA
-805 ASAKGRKT
+805 ASAKGRKSSMAQT
-813 SSSQTTAAKRKSKK
+813 SVAKRKTKPS
-827 TDLATESDPAV
+827 DLAAESDQAV
-838 PTVAPEE
+838 TTVALEE
-845 AQAQASEAHA
+845 AQAQASESSEAPA

-863 KSVKSSKTKTTSK
+863 KSGKSAKAKSTSAK
-876 GSKASTKRSARQRAA
+876 GTKASSKRSAPQRTA
-891 EPAVKGAD
+891 EA
-899 EVAESGEPEPEV
+899 EVAGTVESSQQDEPEPEV
-911 AASGP
+911 ASSGP
-916 ELEALDD
+916 KHEALDD
-923 ELLILAPQE
+923 EFLVLAPQV
-932 IEPEAPVKVK
+932 IEPEVPATPVKTAK
-942 KVKKLTK
+942 KVKKLTR

-959 AEARIAAEQERM
+959 AEALALAEQERM

>member
-72 YLKDYEYCPGGYHFV
+72 YLKDYEYCPGGYHFA

-185 MRTQSQKT
+185 MRSQSQKS

-202 PETGADNAM
+202 PEPDAENAM

-237 VKRALEQGFSSSV
+237 VKRALEQGFASSV

-365 ASAVAAPAPSTVPTK
+365 ASAVAASAPSTVPTK

-432 ELETEAISSLET
+432 ELETESISSLET

-490 VPVTSLETAEPAVET
+490 VPVTSLETAELTVET

-511 EVAQENQ
+511 DESQSSQ
-518 DEIVAASPELETEA
+518 DETVVASPELETEA
-532 TSSLETSATAFE
+532 TSSLET
-544 GESEGPVETEANPEP
+544 
-559 EASLETAEPA
+559 
-569 VEAEQGA
+569 
-576 DADMAQASQDETVAA
+576 
-591 SPESETEATSSLET
+591 
-605 SSTAAEGESEAP
+605 
-617 AEPEANPAPEASLE
+617 
-631 TAEPK
+631 
-636 VEAEQGASAEVAQV
+636 
-650 SQDEIIEASTDTET
+650 
-664 KVTPS
+664 
-669 LESSATTSEGESEAS
+669 SATTSEGESEAS

-781 TDGESEASVEPTAKA
+781 TDDESEASVEPTAKA

-863 KSVKSSKTKTTSK
+863 KSAKSSKTKTTSK
-876 GSKASTKRSARQRAA
+876 GTKASTKRSARQRAA

-979 MLMTLDASLN
+979 MLMMLDASLN

>member
-1 MAQIERE
+1 MALIERE

-185 MRTQSQKT
+185 MRSQSQKT

-202 PETGADNAM
+202 PEQDAENAM

-321 QAAAQAPAPT
+321 QAAAQAQAPAPA
-331 APKAAPAPAPAVA
+331 APGAAPTPAPPVVPAAAPAPS
-344 TAATPAPTQVVA
+344 QVVA

-365 ASAVAAPAPSTVPTK
+365 ASAVAAPAPSTVPTE
-380 PQVTAPVAS
+380 PQMTAPVAS
-389 AAPEVNPAPV
+389 AGPETN
-399 ASLETVEPM
+399 
-408 VETEQVAGADES
+408 
-420 QSSQDETVVASP
+420 
-432 ELETEAISSLET
+432 
-444 SATTAE
+444 SA
-450 SESEA
+450 
-455 YVEPEA
+455 
-461 NQAPEASLETSATAT
+461 
-476 EGESEVPV
+476 
-484 EPEANP
+484 
-490 VPVTSLETAEPAVET
+490 PVTSLEIAEPAVEN
-505 EQGAGA
+505 EQVADA
-511 EVAQENQ
+511 EAVQASQE
-518 DEIVAASPELETEA
+518 EIVAASPEL
-532 TSSLETSATAFE
+532 
-544 GESEGPVETEANPEP
+544 
-559 EASLETAEPA
+559 
-569 VEAEQGA
+569 
-576 DADMAQASQDETVAA
+576 
-591 SPESETEATSSLET
+591 ETEATSSLET

-617 AEPEANPAPEASLE
+617 AEPETTPTLE
-631 TAEPK
+631 
-636 VEAEQGASAEVAQV
+636 
-650 SQDEIIEASTDTET
+650 
-664 KVTPS
+664 
-669 LESSATTSEGESEAS
+669 
-684 VEPEANPMP
+684 
-693 VASLENDS
+693 
-701 AVEVEQGA
+701 
-709 GADTA
+709 
-714 QASQDVPEASLETN
+714 
-728 ATASNGESEASV
+728 
-740 EPETNPVP
+740 
-748 VTSLETAEP
+748 TSLETAEP
-757 MVEVEQVAGAEVAQV
+757 VVEAEQVAGADMAQV
-772 SQDEISATA
+772 SQEVTVEASTDAETEATSSLETNTA
-781 TDGESEASVEPTAKA
+781 ASGVNDAALIEPEASVEPTAKA
-796 KKVTKNVKA
+796 KKGTKGTSV
-805 ASAKGRKT
+805 KGRKSSTAQT
-813 SSSQTTAAKRKSKK
+813 SVAKRKTKPS
-827 TDLATESDPAV
+827 DLAAESDPAV
-838 PTVAPEE
+838 ITEQSEEVQAEESSESTKAP
-845 AQAQASEAHA
+845 A

-863 KSVKSSKTKTTSK
+863 KSGKGAKSTSAKGTKAKTS
-876 GSKASTKRSARQRAA
+876 SKRSARQRAA
-891 EPAVKGAD
+891 EAD
-899 EVAESGEPEPEV
+899 VAGTVESSQQDEPEPEV
-911 AASGP
+911 ITQGP
-916 ELEALDD
+916 EIEALDD
-923 ELLILAPQE
+923 ELLVLAPQV
-932 IEPEAPVKVK
+932 IEPEVPATPVKTAK
-942 KVKKLTK
+942 KVKKLTR

-959 AEARIAAEQERM
+959 AEALALAEQERM

-979 MLMTLDASLN
+979 MLMTLDASLTK
-989 RRRRKKPAV
+989 RRRKKPAA

>member
-1 MAQIERE
+1 MALIERE

-185 MRTQSQKT
+185 MRSQSQKT

-202 PETGADNAM
+202 PEPDAENAM

-226 RPSQAPGQEAW
+226 RSSQAPGQEAW

-331 APKAAPAPAPAVA
+331 PVAPVAAPVPAPAVA
-344 TAATPAPTQVVA
+344 PAAAPAPSQVVA

-365 ASAVAAPAPSTVPTK
+365 ASAVAAPAPSTVPTE
-380 PQVTAPVAS
+380 PQMTAPVAS
-389 AAPEVNPAPV
+389 AGPETNSAPEASLEPAEPTVEAEQVAGAEAAQAGQDETEATSSLETSSTAAEGESEAPAEPEANPAPV
-399 ASLETVEPM
+399 ASLETGDH
-408 VETEQVAGADES
+408 TAGAK
-420 QSSQDETVVASP
+420 
-432 ELETEAISSLET
+432 
-444 SATTAE
+444 
-450 SESEA
+450 
-455 YVEPEA
+455 
-461 NQAPEASLETSATAT
+461 
-476 EGESEVPV
+476 
-484 EPEANP
+484 
-490 VPVTSLETAEPAVET
+490 
-505 EQGAGA
+505 QGAGA
-511 EVAQENQ
+511 EVAQESQ
-518 DEIVAASPELETEA
+518 DETVAASPELETEA
-532 TSSLETSATAFE
+532 TSSLETSATACDGE
-544 GESEGPVETEANPEP
+544 GKVPAEP
-559 EASLETAEPA
+559 ETTPTLETSLETGEPTF
-569 VEAEQGA
+569 EAGQGA

-591 SPESETEATSSLET
+591 SSESETEATSSLET

-631 TAEPK
+631 T
-636 VEAEQGASAEVAQV
+636 
-650 SQDEIIEASTDTET
+650 
-664 KVTPS
+664 
-669 LESSATTSEGESEAS
+669 SATASEGEGEAPA
-684 VEPEANPMP
+684 EPEATPAP
-693 VASLENDS
+693 VASLET
-701 AVEVEQGA
+701 VE
-709 GADTA
+709 T
-714 QASQDVPEASLETN
+714 
-728 ATASNGESEASV
+728 
-740 EPETNPVP
+740 
-748 VTSLETAEP
+748 
-757 MVEVEQVAGAEVAQV
+757 EVK
-772 SQDEISATA
+772 
-781 TDGESEASVEPTAKA
+781 VEPTAKA
-796 KKVTKNVKA
+796 KKGTKSSKA

-813 SSSQTTAAKRKSKK
+813 SSEQTTAAKRKTKPS
-827 TDLATESDPAV
+827 DLTAESDPAV
-838 PTVAPEE
+838 ITAESEE
-845 AQAQASEAHA
+845 VQASESTKAPA

-863 KSVKSSKTKTTSK
+863 KSGKGAKSTSAKVTKAKTS
-876 GSKASTKRSARQRAA
+876 SKRSARQRAA
-891 EPAVKGAD
+891 EAD
-899 EVAESGEPEPEV
+899 AAGTVESSQQDEPEPEV
-911 AASGP
+911 ITQGS
-916 ELEALDD
+916 EIEALDD
-923 ELLILAPQE
+923 ELLVLAPQM
-932 IEPEAPVKVK
+932 IEPEVAANPVKAK

-959 AEARIAAEQERM
+959 AEARVAAEQERM

-979 MLMTLDASLN
+979 MLMMLDASLTK
-989 RRRRKKPAV
+989 RRRKKPS
-998 KQ
+998 K

>member
-1 MAQIERE
+1 MALIERE

-155 QGEPVKADQSYR
+155 QGDPVKADQSYR

-185 MRTQSQKT
+185 MRSQSQKT

-321 QAAAQAPAPT
+321 QAAALAPAPT

-399 ASLETVEPM
+399 ASLET
-408 VETEQVAGADES
+408 
-420 QSSQDETVVASP
+420 
-432 ELETEAISSLET
+432 

-490 VPVTSLETAEPAVET
+490 VPVTSLETAELTVET

-511 EVAQENQ
+511 DESQSSQ
-518 DEIVAASPELETEA
+518 DETVVASPELETEA
-532 TSSLETSATAFE
+532 TSSLETSTTASKGE
-544 GESEGPVETEANPEP
+544 G
-559 EASLETAEPA
+559 
-569 VEAEQGA
+569 
-576 DADMAQASQDETVAA
+576 
-591 SPESETEATSSLET
+591 
-605 SSTAAEGESEAP
+605 EAP
-617 AEPEANPAPEASLE
+617 AELEATPA
-631 TAEPK
+631 
-636 VEAEQGASAEVAQV
+636 
-650 SQDEIIEASTDTET
+650 
-664 KVTPS
+664 
-669 LESSATTSEGESEAS
+669 
-684 VEPEANPMP
+684 P
-693 VASLENDS
+693 VASLET
-701 AVEVEQGA
+701 VETEVKA
-709 GADTA
+709 
-714 QASQDVPEASLETN
+714 
-728 ATASNGESEASV
+728 
-740 EPETNPVP
+740 EPETASTN
-748 VTSLETAEP
+748 
-757 MVEVEQVAGAEVAQV
+757 VENSEE
-772 SQDEISATA
+772 SA
-781 TDGESEASVEPTAKA
+781 SKAS
-796 KKVTKNVKA
+796 KKTKSAKA

-813 SSSQTTAAKRKSKK
+813 SSAQATSAKRKTKPS
-827 TDLATESDPAV
+827 DLTAESDPAV
-838 PTVAPEE
+838 ITAESEE
-845 AQAQASEAHA
+845 VQASESTKAPA

-863 KSVKSSKTKTTSK
+863 KSGKGTKSTSAKGTKAKTS
-876 GSKASTKRSARQRAA
+876 SKRSARQRAA
-891 EPAVKGAD
+891 VAD
-899 EVAESGEPEPEV
+899 IAGTVESSQQEEPEPEV
-911 AASGP
+911 ITQGP
-916 ELEALDD
+916 EIEALDD
-923 ELLILAPQE
+923 ELLVLAPQV
-932 IEPEAPVKVK
+932 IEPEVSPTPVKVK

-949 AQLKAKAKAE
+949 SQLKAKAKAE
-959 AEARIAAEQERM
+959 ADARALAEQERM

-989 RRRRKKPAV
+989 RRRRKKPLA
-998 KQ
+998 Q

>member
-1 MAQIERE
+1 MALIERE

-155 QGEPVKADQSYR
+155 QGDPVKADQSYR

-185 MRTQSQKT
+185 MRSQSQKT

-202 PETGADNAM
+202 PEPDAENAM

-226 RPSQAPGQEAW
+226 RPSQAPGQDAW
-237 VKRALEQGFSSSV
+237 VKRALEQGFASSV

-321 QAAAQAPAPT
+321 QAAAQAPAP
-331 APKAAPAPAPAVA
+331 APAAPGAAPAPAPAVA
-344 TAATPAPTQVVA
+344 PTAAPAPTQVVA
-356 PMAPAPQPA
+356 PMASAPQLA
-365 ASAVAAPAPSTVPTK
+365 ASAVAAPVPSSVPTE
-380 PQVTAPVAS
+380 PQVTAPVA
-389 AAPEVNPAPV
+389 PA
-399 ASLETVEPM
+399 
-408 VETEQVAGADES
+408 
-420 QSSQDETVVASP
+420 
-432 ELETEAISSLET
+432 
-444 SATTAE
+444 
-450 SESEA
+450 
-455 YVEPEA
+455 EPET
-461 NQAPEASLETSATAT
+461 NSAPEASLE
-476 EGESEVPV
+476 P
-484 EPEANP
+484 
-490 VPVTSLETAEPAVET
+490 AEPTVEA
-505 EQGAGA
+505 EQVAGA
-511 EVAQENQ
+511 EAAQAGQ
-518 DEIVAASPELETEA
+518 DETEA
-532 TSSLETSATAFE
+532 TSSLETSATASE
-544 GESEGPVETEANPEP
+544 GEGEAPVELETTPTLET
-559 EASLETAEPA
+559 SLKTAEPV
-569 VEAEQGA
+569 VEAEQVAG
-576 DADMAQASQDETVAA
+576 ADMAQVSQEVTVAA
-591 SPESETEATSSLET
+591 SPELETESTSSLET
-605 SSTAAEGESEAP
+605 STTASKGEGEAP
-617 AEPEANPAPEASLE
+617 AELEATPA
-631 TAEPK
+631 
-636 VEAEQGASAEVAQV
+636 
-650 SQDEIIEASTDTET
+650 
-664 KVTPS
+664 
-669 LESSATTSEGESEAS
+669 
-684 VEPEANPMP
+684 P
-693 VASLENDS
+693 VASLET
-701 AVEVEQGA
+701 VETEVKA
-709 GADTA
+709 
-714 QASQDVPEASLETN
+714 
-728 ATASNGESEASV
+728 
-740 EPETNPVP
+740 EPETASTN
-748 VTSLETAEP
+748 
-757 MVEVEQVAGAEVAQV
+757 VENSEESASKV
-772 SQDEISATA
+772 S
-781 TDGESEASVEPTAKA
+781 
-796 KKVTKNVKA
+796 KKTKSSKA

-813 SSSQTTAAKRKSKK
+813 SSAQATSAKRKTKA
-827 TDLATESDPAV
+827 DLAAESDPDV
-838 PTVAPEE
+838 TTVAPKE
-845 AQAQASEAHA
+845 ALTAEGIESTDADGKAAEPEVPA
-855 KPKRSTKA
+855 KPKRLTKA
-863 KSVKSSKTKTTSK
+863 KSGKGTKSTSAKGTKAKTS
-876 GSKASTKRSARQRAA
+876 SKRSARQRAA
-891 EPAVKGAD
+891 VAD
-899 EVAESGEPEPEV
+899 IAGTVESSQQEEPEPEV
-911 AASGP
+911 ITQGP
-916 ELEALDD
+916 EIEALDD
-923 ELLILAPQE
+923 ELLVLAPQV
-932 IEPEAPVKVK
+932 IEPEVSPTPVKVK

-949 AQLKAKAKAE
+949 SQLKAKAKAE
-959 AEARIAAEQERM
+959 AEARALAEQERM

-989 RRRRKKPAV
+989 RRRRKKPLA
-998 KQ
+998 Q

>member
-1 MAQIERE
+1 MALIERE

-185 MRTQSQKT
+185 MRAQSQKT
-193 TAAPAPVPQ
+193 PAAPAPMPQ
-202 PETGADNAM
+202 PEPDAENAM

-237 VKRALEQGFSSSV
+237 VKRALEQGFASSV

-274 VSLECKLPH
+274 VSLECKLPR

-321 QAAAQAPAPT
+321 QAAAQAQAPAPA
-331 APKAAPAPAPAVA
+331 APGAAPTPAPPVVPAAAPAPS
-344 TAATPAPTQVVA
+344 QVVA

-365 ASAVAAPAPSTVPTK
+365 ASAVAAPAPSTVPTE
-380 PQVTAPVAS
+380 PQVTAPVAP
-389 AAPEVNPAPV
+389 AGPETNPEPET
-399 ASLETVEPM
+399 SLETGEPKVES
-408 VETEQVAGADES
+408 EQVAGADMA
-420 QSSQDETVVASP
+420 QASQDES
-432 ELETEAISSLET
+432 
-444 SATTAE
+444 
-450 SESEA
+450 
-455 YVEPEA
+455 
-461 NQAPEASLETSATAT
+461 
-476 EGESEVPV
+476 
-484 EPEANP
+484 
-490 VPVTSLETAEPAVET
+490 
-505 EQGAGA
+505 
-511 EVAQENQ
+511 
-518 DEIVAASPELETEA
+518 VAASPELETEA
-532 TSSLETSATAFE
+532 TSSLETSAI
-544 GESEGPVETEANPEP
+544 
-559 EASLETAEPA
+559 AS
-569 VEAEQGA
+569 
-576 DADMAQASQDETVAA
+576 
-591 SPESETEATSSLET
+591 
-605 SSTAAEGESEAP
+605 EGESEAP
-617 AEPEANPAPEASLE
+617 AEPEANPAPVASLETGDHTAGAKQGAGAEFAQESQDETVAASAELEANQAPEASLETGEPTVEAEQVAGADEAQSSQEETVAASHELETEATSSLETSATACEGESEDPAEPETNSAPEASLETGEPTVEAEQVAYAESAQASQEATVAASAEPEANQAPEASLE
-631 TAEPK
+631 TAAPA
-636 VEAEQGASAEVAQV
+636 VEVEHVAGAEATQASQNET
-650 SQDEIIEASTDTET
+650 IEASTD
-664 KVTPS
+664 
-669 LESSATTSEGESEAS
+669 SEAS
-684 VEPEANPMP
+684 
-693 VASLENDS
+693 
-701 AVEVEQGA
+701 
-709 GADTA
+709 
-714 QASQDVPEASLETN
+714 
-728 ATASNGESEASV
+728 
-740 EPETNPVP
+740 
-748 VTSLETAEP
+748 AEL
-757 MVEVEQVAGAEVAQV
+757 
-772 SQDEISATA
+772 
-781 TDGESEASVEPTAKA
+781 TAKVSKKA
-796 KKVTKNVKA
+796 KSTKSV
-805 ASAKGRKT
+805 
-813 SSSQTTAAKRKSKK
+813 KRKSKK
-827 TDLATESDPAV
+827 TDLAEESDQAV
-838 PTVAPEE
+838 TTVALEE
-845 AQAQASEAHA
+845 AQAQASESSEAPA

-863 KSVKSSKTKTTSK
+863 KSGMGAKSTSAKGTKAKTS
-876 GSKASTKRSARQRAA
+876 SKRSARQRAA
-891 EPAVKGAD
+891 EAD
-899 EVAESGEPEPEV
+899 VAGTVESSQQDEPEPEV
-911 AASGP
+911 ITQGP
-916 ELEALDD
+916 EIEALDD
-923 ELLILAPQE
+923 EFLVLAPQV
-932 IEPEAPVKVK
+932 IEPEVAANPVKAK

-959 AEARIAAEQERM
+959 AEARVAAEQERM

-979 MLMTLDASLN
+979 MLMMLDASLTK
-989 RRRRKKPAV
+989 RRRKKPS
-998 KQ
+998 K

>member
-1 MAQIERE
+1 MALIERE

-185 MRTQSQKT
+185 MRSQSQKT
-193 TAAPAPVPQ
+193 TAAPAPMPQ
-202 PETGADNAM
+202 PEPDAENAM

-237 VKRALEQGFSSSV
+237 VKRALEQGYSSSV

-321 QAAAQAPAPT
+321 QAAAQAPTPAPA
-331 APKAAPAPAPAVA
+331 APVAAPAPAPAVA
-344 TAATPAPTQVVA
+344 PAAAPAPTQVVA
-356 PMAPAPQPA
+356 PMASAPQPA
-365 ASAVAAPAPSTVPTK
+365 VRAVAAPAPSTVPTE

-389 AAPEVNPAPV
+389 A
-399 ASLETVEPM
+399 
-408 VETEQVAGADES
+408 
-420 QSSQDETVVASP
+420 
-432 ELETEAISSLET
+432 
-444 SATTAE
+444 
-450 SESEA
+450 
-455 YVEPEA
+455 EPEI
-461 NQAPEASLETSATAT
+461 NSAPEASLET
-476 EGESEVPV
+476 
-484 EPEANP
+484 
-490 VPVTSLETAEPAVET
+490 AEPTVED

-511 EVAQENQ
+511 EAAQAGQ
-518 DEIVAASPELETEA
+518 DETEVS
-532 TSSLETSATAFE
+532 SSLETSATAFE

-559 EASLETAEPA
+559 EASLETVEPTAEAEQVAGAEVVQDGQDETEVSSSLETSATASEGESESSAELEAKLAPVTSLETAGPA
-569 VEAEQGA
+569 VEDEQFA
-576 DADMAQASQDETVAA
+576 DADMAQASQDESVAA
-591 SPESETEATSSLET
+591 SPELETEATSSLET
-605 SSTAAEGESEAP
+605 NTAASEVNDA
-617 AEPEANPAPEASLE
+617 ALIEPEA
-631 TAEPK
+631 
-636 VEAEQGASAEVAQV
+636 SA
-650 SQDEIIEASTDTET
+650 
-664 KVTPS
+664 
-669 LESSATTSEGESEAS
+669 
-684 VEPEANPMP
+684 
-693 VASLENDS
+693 
-701 AVEVEQGA
+701 
-709 GADTA
+709 
-714 QASQDVPEASLETN
+714 
-728 ATASNGESEASV
+728 
-740 EPETNPVP
+740 
-748 VTSLETAEP
+748 
-757 MVEVEQVAGAEVAQV
+757 
-772 SQDEISATA
+772 
-781 TDGESEASVEPTAKA
+781 EPTAKA
-796 KKVTKNVKA
+796 KKGTKSSKA

-813 SSSQTTAAKRKSKK
+813 SSVQTTATKRKSKK

-838 PTVAPEE
+838 TTMALEE
-845 AQAQASEAHA
+845 SEAPA

-863 KSVKSSKTKTTSK
+863 KSGKGAKSTSAKGTKAKTS
-876 GSKASTKRSARQRAA
+876 SKRSARQRAA
-891 EPAVKGAD
+891 EAD
-899 EVAESGEPEPEV
+899 AAGTVESSQQDEPEPEV
-911 AASGP
+911 ITQGS
-916 ELEALDD
+916 EIEALDD
-923 ELLILAPQE
+923 ELLVLAPQV
-932 IEPEAPVKVK
+932 IEPEVSANPVKAK

-959 AEARIAAEQERM
+959 AEARIVAEQERM
-971 ATSPYDES
+971 VTSPYDES
-979 MLMTLDASLN
+979 MLMMLDASLTK
-989 RRRRKKPAV
+989 RRRKKTAV

>member
-1 MAQIERE
+1 MALIERE

-185 MRTQSQKT
+185 MRSQSQKT

-202 PETGADNAM
+202 QDSCAESAM
-211 LFAKSKIRGP
+211 LFDKSKIRGP

-321 QAAAQAPAPT
+321 QAAAQVPAPAPGV
-331 APKAAPAPAPAVA
+331 ASAPAPAVA
-344 TAATPAPTQVVA
+344 PPAPAPTQVAV
-356 PMAPAPQPA
+356 PMVPAPQPA
-365 ASAVAAPAPSTVPTK
+365 ASAVAAPA
-380 PQVTAPVAS
+380 QATAPAVSQAPAPVVS
-389 AAPEVNPAPV
+389 AAPE
-399 ASLETVEPM
+399 
-408 VETEQVAGADES
+408 
-420 QSSQDETVVASP
+420 
-432 ELETEAISSLET
+432 
-444 SATTAE
+444 
-450 SESEA
+450 
-455 YVEPEA
+455 A
-461 NQAPEASLETSATAT
+461 NSAPEASLET
-476 EGESEVPV
+476 
-484 EPEANP
+484 
-490 VPVTSLETAEPAVET
+490 AEPKVET
-505 EQGAGA
+505 EQVA
-511 EVAQENQ
+511 EAEAAPASH
-518 DEIVAASPELETEA
+518 EETVAASPELETEA
-532 TSSLETSATAFE
+532 TSSLETNATA
-544 GESEGPVETEANPEP
+544 
-559 EASLETAEPA
+559 
-569 VEAEQGA
+569 
-576 DADMAQASQDETVAA
+576 
-591 SPESETEATSSLET
+591 
-605 SSTAAEGESEAP
+605 
-617 AEPEANPAPEASLE
+617 
-631 TAEPK
+631 
-636 VEAEQGASAEVAQV
+636 
-650 SQDEIIEASTDTET
+650 
-664 KVTPS
+664 
-669 LESSATTSEGESEAS
+669 SEGESEAS
-684 VEPEANPMP
+684 VEPEANP
-693 VASLENDS
+693 
-701 AVEVEQGA
+701 
-709 GADTA
+709 
-714 QASQDVPEASLETN
+714 VPEASLEIAEHTVEVEQVVDAEAAQVSQDETE
-728 ATASNGESEASV
+728 ATSSLETSATDSESESDVPV
-740 EPETNPVP
+740 EPETNPVSVASIETANPAVEQGAGAEAAPASQEEP
-748 VTSLETAEP
+748 VAASPELETEVTSSLETNA
-757 MVEVEQVAGAEVAQV
+757 
-772 SQDEISATA
+772 SAYE
-781 TDGESEASVEPTAKA
+781 GESETSAAPTAKVS
-796 KKVTKNVKA
+796 KKTNSTKA

-813 SSSQTTAAKRKSKK
+813 SSAQTSAAKRKSKK
-827 TDLATESDPAV
+827 TDLAAESDQAV
-838 PTVAPEE
+838 ALEE
-845 AQAQASEAHA
+845 AQAQDSEVAA

-863 KSVKSSKTKTTSK
+863 KSSSGAKSKSTSAKGTKA
-876 GSKASTKRSARQRAA
+876 KASSKRSARQRAS
-891 EPAVKGAD
+891 
-899 EVAESGEPEPEV
+899 EVTGTVESSQQEEPEPV
-911 AASGP
+911 VITQGP
-916 ELEALDD
+916 ELDSLDD
-923 ELLILAPQE
+923 ELLVLAPQV
-932 IEPEAPVKVK
+932 IEPEVPATPVKAK
-942 KVKKLTK
+942 KVKKLTR

-959 AEARIAAEQERM
+959 AEARALAEQERM

-989 RRRRKKPAV
+989 RRRRKKPVA
-998 KQ
+998 K

>member
-1 MAQIERE
+1 MALIERE

-185 MRTQSQKT
+185 MRSQSQKS

-202 PETGADNAM
+202 PEPDAENAM

-321 QAAAQAPAPT
+321 QAAAQA
-331 APKAAPAPAPAVA
+331 AAPAPAAPVAAPVPAPVVAPA
-344 TAATPAPTQVVA
+344 TAPAPTQVVA

-365 ASAVAAPAPSTVPTK
+365 ASAVAAPTPSTVPTE

-389 AAPEVNPAPV
+389 AGPETNP
-399 ASLETVEPM
+399 
-408 VETEQVAGADES
+408 
-420 QSSQDETVVASP
+420 
-432 ELETEAISSLET
+432 
-444 SATTAE
+444 
-450 SESEA
+450 
-455 YVEPEA
+455 EPE
-461 NQAPEASLETSATAT
+461 
-476 EGESEVPV
+476 
-484 EPEANP
+484 
-490 VPVTSLETAEPAVET
+490 TSLETAEPTVED

-511 EVAQENQ
+511 DMAQAGH
-518 DEIVAASPELETEA
+518 DETEVS
-532 TSSLETSATAFE
+532 SSLEISATAFE
-544 GESEGPVETEANPEP
+544 VESEGPVETEANPEP

-569 VEAEQGA
+569 VEDEQVAGAEAAQAGQDETEVSSFLETSATAFEGESEDPAEPEANPAPVASLETAGPAVEDEQFA
-576 DADMAQASQDETVAA
+576 DADMAQASQDESVAA
-591 SPESETEATSSLET
+591 SPELETEATSSLET
-605 SSTAAEGESEAP
+605 SATA
-617 AEPEANPAPEASLE
+617 
-631 TAEPK
+631 
-636 VEAEQGASAEVAQV
+636 
-650 SQDEIIEASTDTET
+650 
-664 KVTPS
+664 
-669 LESSATTSEGESEAS
+669 SEGEGEA
-684 VEPEANPMP
+684 P
-693 VASLENDS
+693 VK
-701 AVEVEQGA
+701 
-709 GADTA
+709 
-714 QASQDVPEASLETN
+714 
-728 ATASNGESEASV
+728 
-740 EPETNPVP
+740 PETTPTLE
-748 VTSLETAEP
+748 TSLETAEP
-757 MVEVEQVAGAEVAQV
+757 VVEAEQVAGADMAQA
-772 SQDEISATA
+772 SQDESV
-781 TDGESEASVEPTAKA
+781 EASTVAETEATSSLETNTAASEVNDAALIEPEASAEPTAKVS
-796 KKVTKNVKA
+796 KKTKSAKA

-813 SSSQTTAAKRKSKK
+813 SSVQTTATKRKSKK
-827 TDLATESDPAV
+827 TDLATESEPAV
-838 PTVAPEE
+838 TTMALEE
-845 AQAQASEAHA
+845 SEAPA

-863 KSVKSSKTKTTSK
+863 KSGKGAKSTSAKGTKAKTS
-876 GSKASTKRSARQRAA
+876 SKRSARQRAA
-891 EPAVKGAD
+891 EAD
-899 EVAESGEPEPEV
+899 AAGTVESSQQDEPEPEV
-911 AASGP
+911 ITQGS
-916 ELEALDD
+916 EIEALDD
-923 ELLILAPQE
+923 ELLVLAPQV
-932 IEPEAPVKVK
+932 IEPEVSANPVKAK

-959 AEARIAAEQERM
+959 AEARVAAEQERM

-979 MLMTLDASLN
+979 MLMMLDASLTK
-989 RRRRKKPAV
+989 RRRKKPS
-998 KQ
+998 K

>member
-1 MAQIERE
+1 MAMIERE

-185 MRTQSQKT
+185 MRSQSQKT

-202 PETGADNAM
+202 PESGAENAM

-226 RPSQAPGQEAW
+226 RSSQVPGQEAW

-321 QAAAQAPAPT
+321 QAAASAPAP
-331 APKAAPAPAPAVA
+331 APATPGAVPAPAPAVA
-344 TAATPAPTQVVA
+344 PAAASAPTQVVA

-365 ASAVAAPAPSTVPTK
+365 ASAVAAPA
-380 PQVTAPVAS
+380 QATAPAVSQAPAPVVS
-389 AAPEVNPAPV
+389 AAPE
-399 ASLETVEPM
+399 
-408 VETEQVAGADES
+408 
-420 QSSQDETVVASP
+420 
-432 ELETEAISSLET
+432 
-444 SATTAE
+444 
-450 SESEA
+450 
-455 YVEPEA
+455 A
-461 NQAPEASLETSATAT
+461 NSAPEASLET
-476 EGESEVPV
+476 
-484 EPEANP
+484 
-490 VPVTSLETAEPAVET
+490 AEPKVET
-505 EQGAGA
+505 EQVA
-511 EVAQENQ
+511 EAEAAPASH
-518 DEIVAASPELETEA
+518 EETVAASPELETEA
-532 TSSLETSATAFE
+532 TSSLETNATASE
-544 GESEGPVETEANPEP
+544 GEGEAPVELETTPTLET
-559 EASLETAEPA
+559 SLKTAEPV
-569 VEAEQGA
+569 VEAEQVAG
-576 DADMAQASQDETVAA
+576 ADMAQVSQEVTVAA
-591 SPESETEATSSLET
+591 SPELETESTSSLET
-605 SSTAAEGESEAP
+605 STTASKGEGEAP
-617 AEPEANPAPEASLE
+617 AELEATPA
-631 TAEPK
+631 
-636 VEAEQGASAEVAQV
+636 
-650 SQDEIIEASTDTET
+650 
-664 KVTPS
+664 
-669 LESSATTSEGESEAS
+669 
-684 VEPEANPMP
+684 P
-693 VASLENDS
+693 VASLET
-701 AVEVEQGA
+701 VETEVKA
-709 GADTA
+709 
-714 QASQDVPEASLETN
+714 
-728 ATASNGESEASV
+728 
-740 EPETNPVP
+740 EPETASTN
-748 VTSLETAEP
+748 
-757 MVEVEQVAGAEVAQV
+757 VENSEESASKV
-772 SQDEISATA
+772 S
-781 TDGESEASVEPTAKA
+781 
-796 KKVTKNVKA
+796 KKTKSSKA

-813 SSSQTTAAKRKSKK
+813 SSAQATSAKRKTKA
-827 TDLATESDPAV
+827 DLAAESDPDV
-838 PTVAPEE
+838 TTVAPKE
-845 AQAQASEAHA
+845 ALTAEGIESTDADGKAAEPEVPA
-855 KPKRSTKA
+855 KPKRLTKA
-863 KSVKSSKTKTTSK
+863 KSGKGTKSTSAKGTKAKTS
-876 GSKASTKRSARQRAA
+876 SKRSARQRAA
-891 EPAVKGAD
+891 VAD
-899 EVAESGEPEPEV
+899 IAGTVESSQQEEPEPEV
-911 AASGP
+911 ITQGP
-916 ELEALDD
+916 EIEALDD
-923 ELLILAPQE
+923 ELLVLAPQV
-932 IEPEAPVKVK
+932 IEPEVSPTPVKVK

-949 AQLKAKAKAE
+949 SQLKAKAKAE
-959 AEARIAAEQERM
+959 AEARALAEQERM

-989 RRRRKKPAV
+989 RRRRKKPLA
-998 KQ
+998 Q

>member
-237 VKRALEQGFSSSV
+237 VKRALEQGFASSV

-321 QAAAQAPAPT
+321 QAAAQAPALT

-344 TAATPAPTQVVA
+344 TAATPASTQVVA

-490 VPVTSLETAEPAVET
+490 VPV
-505 EQGAGA
+505 
-511 EVAQENQ
+511 
-518 DEIVAASPELETEA
+518 
-532 TSSLETSATAFE
+532 
-544 GESEGPVETEANPEP
+544 
-559 EASLETAEPA
+559 
-569 VEAEQGA
+569 
-576 DADMAQASQDETVAA
+576 
-591 SPESETEATSSLET
+591 
-605 SSTAAEGESEAP
+605 
-617 AEPEANPAPEASLE
+617 
-631 TAEPK
+631 
-636 VEAEQGASAEVAQV
+636 
-650 SQDEIIEASTDTET
+650 
-664 KVTPS
+664 
-669 LESSATTSEGESEAS
+669 
-684 VEPEANPMP
+684 
-693 VASLENDS
+693 ASLENDS
-701 AVEVEQGA
+701 AFEVEQGA

-714 QASQDVPEASLETN
+714 QASQDVPEASLKSN
-728 ATASNGESEASV
+728 ASASNGESEASV

-772 SQDEISATA
+772 SPDGISATA

-845 AQAQASEAHA
+845 AQAQASEAPA

-876 GSKASTKRSARQRAA
+876 GTKASTKRSARQRAA

-899 EVAESGEPEPEV
+899 EVAESGDPEPEV
-911 AASGP
+911 AALEP

-932 IEPEAPVKVK
+932 IEPESPVKVK

>member
-1 MAQIERE
+1 MALIERE

-237 VKRALEQGFSSSV
+237 VKRALEQGFASSV

-344 TAATPAPTQVVA
+344 TAATPASTQVVA

-455 YVEPEA
+455 YVAPEA
-461 NQAPEASLETSATAT
+461 NQAPEASLEISATAT

-484 EPEANP
+484 EPEVNP
-490 VPVTSLETAEPAVET
+490 APVASLETAELTVET
-505 EQGAGA
+505 EQVAGA
-511 EVAQENQ
+511 DESQSSQ
-518 DEIVAASPELETEA
+518 DETVVASPELETEA
-532 TSSLETSATAFE
+532 TSSLET
-544 GESEGPVETEANPEP
+544 
-559 EASLETAEPA
+559 
-569 VEAEQGA
+569 
-576 DADMAQASQDETVAA
+576 
-591 SPESETEATSSLET
+591 
-605 SSTAAEGESEAP
+605 
-617 AEPEANPAPEASLE
+617 
-631 TAEPK
+631 
-636 VEAEQGASAEVAQV
+636 
-650 SQDEIIEASTDTET
+650 
-664 KVTPS
+664 
-669 LESSATTSEGESEAS
+669 SATTSEGESEAS

-740 EPETNPVP
+740 EPETNQAP

-772 SQDEISATA
+772 SPDGISATA

-845 AQAQASEAHA
+845 AQAQASEAPA

-876 GSKASTKRSARQRAA
+876 GTKASTKRSARQRAA

-899 EVAESGEPEPEV
+899 EVAESGDPEPEV
-911 AASGP
+911 AALEP

-942 KVKKLTK
+942 KVKKL
-949 AQLKAKAKAE
+949 
-959 AEARIAAEQERM
+959 M
-971 ATSPYDES
+971 F
-979 MLMTLDASLN
+979 
-989 RRRRKKPAV
+989 
-998 KQ
+998 

>member
-1 MAQIERE
+1 MALIERE

-185 MRTQSQKT
+185 MRSQSQKT

-202 PETGADNAM
+202 PEQDAENAM

-321 QAAAQAPAPT
+321 QAAVQ
-331 APKAAPAPAPAVA
+331 APAPAPAAPVA
-344 TAATPAPTQVVA
+344 APVPAPAVALAAAPAPTQVVA
-356 PMAPAPQPA
+356 PMASAPQPA
-365 ASAVAAPAPSTVPTK
+365 VRAVAAPAPSTVPTE

-389 AAPEVNPAPV
+389 A
-399 ASLETVEPM
+399 
-408 VETEQVAGADES
+408 
-420 QSSQDETVVASP
+420 
-432 ELETEAISSLET
+432 
-444 SATTAE
+444 
-450 SESEA
+450 
-455 YVEPEA
+455 EPET
-461 NQAPEASLETSATAT
+461 NSAPEASLETG
-476 EGESEVPV
+476 EPKVESEQV
-484 EPEANP
+484 
-490 VPVTSLETAEPAVET
+490 
-505 EQGAGA
+505 AGA
-511 EVAQENQ
+511 DMAQASQ
-518 DEIVAASPELETEA
+518 DESVAASPELETEA
-532 TSSLETSATAFE
+532 TSSLETSAIASE
-544 GESEGPVETEANPEP
+544 GEVEAPAEP
-559 EASLETAEPA
+559 ETTPTLETSLETAEPA
-569 VEAEQGA
+569 VEAEQVAG
-576 DADMAQASQDETVAA
+576 ADMAQVSQEVTVEASTDAETD
-591 SPESETEATSSLET
+591 ATSSLET
-605 SSTAAEGESEAP
+605 NTAASGVNDA
-617 AEPEANPAPEASLE
+617 ALIEP
-631 TAEPK
+631 
-636 VEAEQGASAEVAQV
+636 
-650 SQDEIIEASTDTET
+650 
-664 KVTPS
+664 
-669 LESSATTSEGESEAS
+669 
-684 VEPEANPMP
+684 
-693 VASLENDS
+693 
-701 AVEVEQGA
+701 
-709 GADTA
+709 
-714 QASQDVPEASLETN
+714 
-728 ATASNGESEASV
+728 
-740 EPETNPVP
+740 
-748 VTSLETAEP
+748 
-757 MVEVEQVAGAEVAQV
+757 
-772 SQDEISATA
+772 
-781 TDGESEASVEPTAKA
+781 EASVEPTAKA
-796 KKVTKNVKA
+796 KKGTKGTSV
-805 ASAKGRKT
+805 KGRKSSTAQT
-813 SSSQTTAAKRKSKK
+813 SVAKRKTKPS
-827 TDLATESDPAV
+827 DLAAESDPAV
-838 PTVAPEE
+838 ITEQSEEVQAEESSESTKAP
-845 AQAQASEAHA
+845 A

-863 KSVKSSKTKTTSK
+863 KSGKGAKSTSAKGTKAKTS
-876 GSKASTKRSARQRAA
+876 SKRSARQRAA
-891 EPAVKGAD
+891 EAD
-899 EVAESGEPEPEV
+899 VAGTVESSQQDEPEPEV
-911 AASGP
+911 ITQGP
-916 ELEALDD
+916 EIEALDD
-923 ELLILAPQE
+923 ELLVLAPQV
-932 IEPEAPVKVK
+932 IEPEVPATPVKTAK
-942 KVKKLTK
+942 KVKKLTR

-959 AEARIAAEQERM
+959 AEALALAEQERM

-979 MLMTLDASLN
+979 MLMTLDASLTK
-989 RRRRKKPAV
+989 RRRKKPAA

>member
-1 MAQIERE
+1 MALIERE

-237 VKRALEQGFSSSV
+237 VKRALEQGFASSV

-344 TAATPAPTQVVA
+344 TAATPASTQVVA

-455 YVEPEA
+455 YVAPEA
-461 NQAPEASLETSATAT
+461 NQAPEASLEISATAT

-484 EPEANP
+484 EPEVNP
-490 VPVTSLETAEPAVET
+490 APVASLETAELTVET
-505 EQGAGA
+505 EQVAGA
-511 EVAQENQ
+511 DESQSSQ
-518 DEIVAASPELETEA
+518 DETVVASPELETEA
-532 TSSLETSATAFE
+532 TSSLET
-544 GESEGPVETEANPEP
+544 
-559 EASLETAEPA
+559 
-569 VEAEQGA
+569 
-576 DADMAQASQDETVAA
+576 
-591 SPESETEATSSLET
+591 
-605 SSTAAEGESEAP
+605 
-617 AEPEANPAPEASLE
+617 
-631 TAEPK
+631 
-636 VEAEQGASAEVAQV
+636 
-650 SQDEIIEASTDTET
+650 
-664 KVTPS
+664 
-669 LESSATTSEGESEAS
+669 SATTSEGESEAS

-740 EPETNPVP
+740 EPETNQAP

-772 SQDEISATA
+772 SPDGISATA

-845 AQAQASEAHA
+845 AQAQASEAPA

-876 GSKASTKRSARQRAA
+876 GTKASTKRSARQRAA

-899 EVAESGEPEPEV
+899 EVAESGDPEPEV
-911 AASGP
+911 AALEP

-942 KVKKLTK
+942 KVKKLTKLTK

>member
-1 MAQIERE
+1 MALIERE

-185 MRTQSQKT
+185 MRSQSQKT

-202 PETGADNAM
+202 PEPDAENAM

-321 QAAAQAPAPT
+321 QAAAQAPAPAPAAPT
-331 APKAAPAPAPAVA
+331 APGVAPAPAAQTAPGAAPAPAPAIA
-344 TAATPAPTQVVA
+344 PAGAPAPTQVVA

-365 ASAVAAPAPSTVPTK
+365 ASAVAAPAPSTVPTE
-380 PQVTAPVAS
+380 PQVTAPVAP
-389 AAPEVNPAPV
+389 AGPETNPEPET
-399 ASLETVEPM
+399 SLEPAEPTVEA
-408 VETEQVAGADES
+408 EQVAGAEAA
-420 QSSQDETVVASP
+420 QAGQD
-432 ELETEAISSLET
+432 
-444 SATTAE
+444 
-450 SESEA
+450 
-455 YVEPEA
+455 
-461 NQAPEASLETSATAT
+461 
-476 EGESEVPV
+476 
-484 EPEANP
+484 
-490 VPVTSLETAEPAVET
+490 
-505 EQGAGA
+505 
-511 EVAQENQ
+511 
-518 DEIVAASPELETEA
+518 ETEA
-532 TSSLETSATAFE
+532 TSSLETNTAAS
-544 GESEGPVETEANPEP
+544 GVNDAALIEP
-559 EASLETAEPA
+559 EASA
-569 VEAEQGA
+569 
-576 DADMAQASQDETVAA
+576 
-591 SPESETEATSSLET
+591 
-605 SSTAAEGESEAP
+605 
-617 AEPEANPAPEASLE
+617 
-631 TAEPK
+631 
-636 VEAEQGASAEVAQV
+636 
-650 SQDEIIEASTDTET
+650 
-664 KVTPS
+664 
-669 LESSATTSEGESEAS
+669 
-684 VEPEANPMP
+684 
-693 VASLENDS
+693 
-701 AVEVEQGA
+701 
-709 GADTA
+709 
-714 QASQDVPEASLETN
+714 
-728 ATASNGESEASV
+728 
-740 EPETNPVP
+740 
-748 VTSLETAEP
+748 
-757 MVEVEQVAGAEVAQV
+757 
-772 SQDEISATA
+772 
-781 TDGESEASVEPTAKA
+781 EPTAKA
-796 KKVTKNVKA
+796 KKGAKSAKGT
-805 ASAKGRKT
+805 SAKGRKSSTAQT
-813 SSSQTTAAKRKSKK
+813 SVAKRKSK
-827 TDLATESDPAV
+827 TPDLNVEPELADSKDAS
-838 PTVAPEE
+838 EE
-845 AQAQASEAHA
+845 AQALTADVSESSEAPA

-863 KSVKSSKTKTTSK
+863 KSGKGAKSTSAKGTKAKTS
-876 GSKASTKRSARQRAA
+876 SKRSARQRAA
-891 EPAVKGAD
+891 ESAVKGVD

-911 AASGP
+911 AAAGP
-916 ELEALDD
+916 EIEALDD
-923 ELLILAPQE
+923 ELLVLAPQV
-932 IEPEAPVKVK
+932 IEPEVSPTPVKVK

-949 AQLKAKAKAE
+949 SQLKAKAKAE
-959 AEARIAAEQERM
+959 AEARALAEQERM

-989 RRRRKKPAV
+989 RRRRKKPLA
-998 KQ
+998 Q

>member
-1 MAQIERE
+1 MALIERE

-321 QAAAQAPAPT
+321 QAAASAPAP
-331 APKAAPAPAPAVA
+331 APATPGAVPAPAPAVA

-356 PMAPAPQPA
+356 PMASAPQPA
-365 ASAVAAPAPSTVPTK
+365 ASAVAAPAPSTVPTE
-380 PQVTAPVAS
+380 PQVTAPVVS
-389 AAPEVNPAPV
+389 AGPETNPVPV
-399 ASLETVEPM
+399 TSLETAEPTVEDEQGAGAEAAQAGQDETEVSSSLETSATAFEGESDGP
-408 VETEQVAGADES
+408 VETEANPEPESSLETGESTVEAEQVAGAEVAQES
-420 QSSQDETVVASP
+420 QEETVAASP
-432 ELETEAISSLET
+432 ELETEATSSLET
-444 SATTAE
+444 SSTA
-450 SESEA
+450 A
-455 YVEPEA
+455 
-461 NQAPEASLETSATAT
+461 
-476 EGESEVPV
+476 EGESETSA

-490 VPVTSLETAEPAVET
+490 EPEASLETAEPAVET

-511 EVAQENQ
+511 EVAQESQ

-669 LESSATTSEGESEAS
+669 LESSATASEGEAPAELEAT
-684 VEPEANPMP
+684 PAP
-693 VASLENDS
+693 VASLET
-701 AVEVEQGA
+701 VE
-709 GADTA
+709 T
-714 QASQDVPEASLETN
+714 EAS
-728 ATASNGESEASV
+728 A
-740 EPETNPVP
+740 
-748 VTSLETAEP
+748 
-757 MVEVEQVAGAEVAQV
+757 
-772 SQDEISATA
+772 
-781 TDGESEASVEPTAKA
+781 EPTAKA
-796 KKVTKNVKA
+796 KKGTKSSKA

-845 AQAQASEAHA
+845 AQAQASEAPA

-876 GSKASTKRSARQRAA
+876 GTKASTKRSARQRAA

-923 ELLILAPQE
+923 ELLVLAPQV
-932 IEPEAPVKVK
+932 IEPEVAANPVKVK

>member
-1 MAQIERE
+1 MALIERE

-185 MRTQSQKT
+185 MRSQSQKT

-202 PETGADNAM
+202 PEQDAENAM

-321 QAAAQAPAPT
+321 QAAVQ
-331 APKAAPAPAPAVA
+331 APAPAPAAPVA
-344 TAATPAPTQVVA
+344 APVPAPAVALAAAPAPTQVVA
-356 PMAPAPQPA
+356 PMASAPQPA
-365 ASAVAAPAPSTVPTK
+365 VRAVAAPAPSTVPTE

-389 AAPEVNPAPV
+389 A
-399 ASLETVEPM
+399 
-408 VETEQVAGADES
+408 
-420 QSSQDETVVASP
+420 
-432 ELETEAISSLET
+432 
-444 SATTAE
+444 
-450 SESEA
+450 
-455 YVEPEA
+455 EPET
-461 NQAPEASLETSATAT
+461 NSAPEASLETG
-476 EGESEVPV
+476 EPKVESEQV
-484 EPEANP
+484 
-490 VPVTSLETAEPAVET
+490 
-505 EQGAGA
+505 AGA
-511 EVAQENQ
+511 DMAQASQ
-518 DEIVAASPELETEA
+518 DESVAASPELETEA
-532 TSSLETSATAFE
+532 TSSLETSAIASE
-544 GESEGPVETEANPEP
+544 GEVEAPAEP
-559 EASLETAEPA
+559 ETAPTLETSLETVEPA
-569 VEAEQGA
+569 VEAEQVAG
-576 DADMAQASQDETVAA
+576 ADMAQVSQEVTVEASTDAETD
-591 SPESETEATSSLET
+591 ATSSLET
-605 SSTAAEGESEAP
+605 NTAASGVNDA
-617 AEPEANPAPEASLE
+617 ALIEP
-631 TAEPK
+631 
-636 VEAEQGASAEVAQV
+636 
-650 SQDEIIEASTDTET
+650 
-664 KVTPS
+664 
-669 LESSATTSEGESEAS
+669 
-684 VEPEANPMP
+684 
-693 VASLENDS
+693 
-701 AVEVEQGA
+701 
-709 GADTA
+709 
-714 QASQDVPEASLETN
+714 
-728 ATASNGESEASV
+728 
-740 EPETNPVP
+740 
-748 VTSLETAEP
+748 
-757 MVEVEQVAGAEVAQV
+757 
-772 SQDEISATA
+772 
-781 TDGESEASVEPTAKA
+781 EASVEPTAKA
-796 KKVTKNVKA
+796 KKGTKGTSV
-805 ASAKGRKT
+805 KGRKSSTAQT
-813 SSSQTTAAKRKSKK
+813 SVAKRKTKPS
-827 TDLATESDPAV
+827 DLAAESDPAV
-838 PTVAPEE
+838 ITEQSEEVQAEESSESTKAP
-845 AQAQASEAHA
+845 A

-863 KSVKSSKTKTTSK
+863 KSGKGAKSTSAKGTKAKTS
-876 GSKASTKRSARQRAA
+876 SKRSARQRAA
-891 EPAVKGAD
+891 EAD
-899 EVAESGEPEPEV
+899 VAGTVESSQQDEPEPEV
-911 AASGP
+911 ITQGP
-916 ELEALDD
+916 EIEALDD
-923 ELLILAPQE
+923 ELLVLAPQV
-932 IEPEAPVKVK
+932 IEPEVPATPVKTAK
-942 KVKKLTK
+942 KVKKLTR

-959 AEARIAAEQERM
+959 AEALALAEQERM

-979 MLMTLDASLN
+979 MLMTLDASLTK
-989 RRRRKKPAV
+989 RRRKKPAA